1 MATILDIDLTNSPFN
16 SYDFFSNKKIAAGTV
31 ETEDMK
37 KGQHK
42 TTVEMVDINAYDYGI
57 IDVGMVQFDDTLPY
71 TKKVETAQL
80 RIEYYK
86 TELEDAKSWVDAL
99 QSEINKVNSE
109 LAEYK
114 DQYEEAKKQDPHSD
128 LTKNLKQIIKNCKED
143 LNDLNTD
150 YSKYKKITQTHPKLI
165 KAYTKFLNDLIKYGG
180 KKTITRIEEFGSTE
194 EAEQVDLDNLDINQ
208 APGMAISGA
217 ITEAVTQYLEVT
229 IQSLIAGGASNLM
242 NNLGINQETLGIAKS
257 ILNLMDS
264 ALFNITGIIKMF
276 PKNIQMLPSAK
287 VAIGSICTSLKDI
300 YIAIYNDLENE
311 YYETINDAITN
322 LPSMQEVLKDALN
335 LLMNTIWIMIN
346 EQCIKY
352 TGHTLPELYYMC
364 SDYIHKY
371 KAWKEA
377 RKEKK
382 RRKKEKKEQEKR
394 EKEKE
399 KETGI
404 QHSSGNTVST
414 KINVD
419 IDPDIIKQSLMDELA
434 RASDLIYNSFI
445 IIQIKDSIDEIKMLI
460 SQFNNVDLDV
470 LSEGIDSFEDFMNM
484 LIEMGID
491 SDGAVIS
498 LEKAIQDGINQFS
511 GNLTSLQNQIKE
523 QAISS
528 GLNIASDIVSNT
540 KISKEIK
547 TEHLYDFTNDLN
559 TFTMTLNIYADPTTK
574 KAKKQLTKVLSN
586 AHQKDGTKIFD
597 SSSVLSIINAIDEGY
612 VMRKDQTIELLE
624 FTFKIHFELE
634 GFNKTL
640 SEQINAIDEANRI
653 AQDAA
658 KKKEAD
664 EAISKFELGIVEE
677 EYTGDPTKATKR
689 PTFQLVH
696 ELFSILKE
704 IFPQL
709 KVILKLI
716 RNYKINKAKVEANA
730 SGNLLG
736 MVKVIA
742 AINKLFKKA
751 HKSKT
756 NFYTVRS
763 LKLYDYIT
771 NSITSIGTNVEIN
784 IGIPDTRKL
793 YLYLK
798 NAKSNYEIIK
808 QDLPTILYIDQDA
821 ITEQRNVMKKDLDKA
836 GNYFNDASLFVQYP
850 DSKYQDGTLLGLDKV
865 EDADTEIY
873 YSDSSLPLYGSQ
885 ILRCYGKDYDLYT

>member
-1 MATILDIDLTNSPFN
+1 MATILDIDLTNSPGN
-16 SYDFFSNKKIAAGTV
+16 SYDFFSNKKMSAGTV

-57 IDVGMVQFDDTLPY
+57 IDVGIVQFDDTLPY

-86 TELEDAKSWVDAL
+86 TELKDAESWVKAL
-99 QSEINKVNSE
+99 QTEINKVNSE
-109 LAEYK
+109 LTEYQ
-114 DQYEEAKKQDPHSD
+114 DQYEEAKKQDPHSA
-128 LTKNLKQIIKNCKED
+128 LTTNLKQIVKNYKEQ
-143 LNDLNTD
+143 LNDLNTEF
-150 YSKYKKITQTHPKLI
+150 SKYKKITQTHPKLI
-165 KAYTKFLNDLIKYGG
+165 KAYTNFYNDLTKYGE
-180 KKTITRIEEFGSTE
+180 KKAITKVDEFGNVE

-217 ITEAVTQYLEVT
+217 ITDAVTQYLEVT

-242 NNLGINQETLGIAKS
+242 NNLGINQETLGMAQS

-264 ALFNITGIIKMF
+264 TLFNITGIIKMF
-276 PKNIQMLPSAK
+276 PKNIQMVPSAK
-287 VAIGSICTSLKDI
+287 IAMGSICTSLKDMYQAI
-300 YIAIYNDLENE
+300 YIDLENQ

-322 LPSMQEVLKDALN
+322 LPSMQEALKDAQV

-352 TGHTLPELYYMC
+352 TGYTLPELYYMC

-377 RKEKK
+377 RKEQK
-382 RRKKEKKEQEKR
+382 RRKKEQEEQ
-394 EKEKE
+394 E

-404 QHSSGNTVST
+404 QHSSGGTISS

-419 IDPDIIKQSLMDELA
+419 VDPDIIKQSLMDELS

-470 LSEGIDSFEDFMNM
+470 LTDGIDSFEDFMDM
-484 LIEMGID
+484 LVEMGLD

-511 GNLTSLQNQIKE
+511 GNLASLQNQME
-523 QAISS
+523 AQAISS
-528 GLNIASDIVSNT
+528 GLHIAAGIASNTTVST
-540 KISKEIK
+540 EIK
-547 TEHLYDFTNDLN
+547 AEHLYDFTNDLN

-597 SSSVLSIINAIDEGY
+597 ASSVLSIINAIDEGY

-624 FTFKIHFELE
+624 FTFKIHFELD

-640 SEQINAIDEANRI
+640 NEQINAIDEANRI
-653 AQDAA
+653 AQEAA
-658 KKKEAD
+658 KKKVVD
-664 EAISKFELGIVEE
+664 DTISKFELGIVEE

-736 MVKVIA
+736 MIKVIA

-808 QDLPTILYIDQDA
+808 QDLSTILYIDQDA
-821 ITEQRNVMKKDLDKA
+821 IAEQRNVMKKDLDKA
-836 GNYFNDASLFVQYP
+836 GNYFDDASLFVQYP
-850 DSKYQDGTLLGLDKV
+850 DSKYPDGTLLGLDKV
-865 EDADTEIY
+865 EDANTEIY

>member
-1 MATILDIDLTNSPFN
+1 MATILDIDLTNSPGN
-16 SYDFFSNKKIAAGTV
+16 SYDFFSNKKMSAGTV

-57 IDVGMVQFDDTLPY
+57 IDVGIVQFDDTLPY
-71 TKKVETAQL
+71 SKKVETAQL

-86 TELEDAKSWVDAL
+86 TELKDAESWVNAL
-99 QSEINKVNSE
+99 QTEINKVNSE
-109 LAEYK
+109 LTEYQ
-114 DQYEEAKKQDPHSD
+114 DQYEEAKKQDPHSA
-128 LTKNLKQIIKNCKED
+128 LTTNLKQIVKNYKEQ
-143 LNDLNTD
+143 LNDLNTEF
-150 YSKYKKITQTHPKLI
+150 SKYKKITQTHPKLI
-165 KAYTKFLNDLIKYGG
+165 KAYTNFYNDLTKYGE
-180 KKTITRIEEFGSTE
+180 KKAITRVDEFGNVE
-194 EAEQVDLDNLDINQ
+194 EAEKVDLDNLDINQ
-208 APGMAISGA
+208 APGMEISGA
-217 ITEAVTQYLEVT
+217 ITDAVTQYLEVT

-242 NNLGINQETLGIAKS
+242 NNLGINQETLGMAQS

-264 ALFNITGIIKMF
+264 TLFNITGIIKMF

-287 VAIGSICTSLKDI
+287 IAIGSICTSLKDM

-322 LPSMQEVLKDALN
+322 LPSIQEVLKDAQE
-335 LLMNTIWIMIN
+335 LLMNTIWVMIN

-352 TGHTLPELYYMC
+352 TGYTLPELYYMC

-377 RKEKK
+377 RKEQK
-382 RRKKEKKEQEKR
+382 RRKKEQEEQ
-394 EKEKE
+394 E

-404 QHSSGNTVST
+404 QHSSGGTVSS

-419 IDPDIIKQSLMDELA
+419 VDPDIIKQSLMDELS

-470 LSEGIDSFEDFMNM
+470 LTDGIDSFEDFMDM
-484 LIEMGID
+484 LVEMGLD

-511 GNLTSLQNQIKE
+511 GNLTSLQNQIE
-523 QAISS
+523 AQAISS
-528 GLNIASDIVSNT
+528 GLHIAADVVSNT
-540 KISKEIK
+540 TVSTEIK
-547 TEHLYDFTNDLN
+547 AEHLYDFTNDLN

-624 FTFKIHFELE
+624 FTFKIHFELD

-640 SEQINAIDEANRI
+640 NEQINAIDEANRI
-653 AQDAA
+653 AQETA
-658 KKKEAD
+658 KKKEAE

-736 MVKVIA
+736 MIKVIA

-808 QDLPTILYIDQDA
+808 QGLPTILYIDQDA
-821 ITEQRNVMKKDLDKA
+821 ITEQRNAMKKDLDKA
-836 GNYFNDASLFVQYP
+836 GNYFDDASLFVQYP
-850 DSKYQDGTLLGLDKV
+850 DPKYQDGTLLGLDKV

>member
-1 MATILDIDLTNSPFN
+1 MATILDIDLTNSPSN
-16 SYDFFSNKKIAAGTV
+16 SYDFLSNKKMSAGTI

-57 IDVGMVQFDDTLPY
+57 IDVGIVQFDDTLPY
-71 TKKVETAQL
+71 SKKVETAKL

-86 TELEDAKSWVDAL
+86 TELKDAESWVNAL
-99 QSEINKVNSE
+99 QTEINKVNSE
-109 LAEYK
+109 LTEYQ
-114 DQYEEAKKQDPHSD
+114 DQYEEAKKQDPHSA
-128 LTKNLKQIIKNCKED
+128 LTTNLKQIVNNYKEQ
-143 LNDLNTD
+143 LNDLNTEF
-150 YSKYKKITQTHPKLI
+150 SKYKKITQTHPKLI
-165 KAYTKFLNDLIKYGG
+165 KAYTNFYNDLTKYGE
-180 KKTITRIEEFGSTE
+180 KKAITRVDEFGNVE
-194 EAEQVDLDNLDINQ
+194 EAEKVDLDNLDINQ
-208 APGMAISGA
+208 APGMEISGA
-217 ITEAVTQYLEVT
+217 ITDAVTQYLEVT

-242 NNLGINQETLGIAKS
+242 NNLGINQETLGMAQS

-264 ALFNITGIIKMF
+264 TLFNITGIIKMF

-287 VAIGSICTSLKDI
+287 IAIGSICTSLKDM

-322 LPSMQEVLKDALN
+322 LPSSQEVLKDAQE
-335 LLMNTIWIMIN
+335 LLMNTIWVMIN

-352 TGHTLPELYYMC
+352 TGYTLPELYYMC

-377 RKEKK
+377 RKEQK
-382 RRKKEKKEQEKR
+382 RRKKEQEEQ
-394 EKEKE
+394 E

-404 QHSSGNTVST
+404 QHSSGGTVST

-419 IDPDIIKQSLMDELA
+419 VDPDIIKQSLMDELS

-470 LSEGIDSFEDFMNM
+470 LTDGIDSFEDFMDM
-484 LIEMGID
+484 LVEMGLD

-511 GNLTSLQNQIKE
+511 GNLTSLQNQIE
-523 QAISS
+523 AQAISS
-528 GLNIASDIVSNT
+528 GLHIAADVVSNT
-540 KISKEIK
+540 TVSTERKV
-547 TEHLYDFTNDLN
+547 EHLYDFTNDLN

-612 VMRKDQTIELLE
+612 LMRKDQTIELLE
-624 FTFKIHFELE
+624 FTFKIHFELD

-640 SEQINAIDEANRI
+640 NEQINAIDEANRI
-653 AQDAA
+653 AQETA
-658 KKKEAD
+658 KKKEAE

-696 ELFSILKE
+696 ELFSILKD

-736 MVKVIA
+736 MIRVIA

-784 IGIPDTRKL
+784 IDIPDTRKL

-821 ITEQRNVMKKDLDKA
+821 ITEQRNAMKKDLDKA
-836 GNYFNDASLFVQYP
+836 GNYFDDASLFVQYP
-850 DSKYQDGTLLGLDKV
+850 DPKYQDGTLLGLDKV

>member
-57 IDVGMVQFDDTLPY
+57 IDVGIVQFDDTLPY
-71 TKKVETAQL
+71 SKKVETSKL

-86 TELEDAKSWVDAL
+86 TELKDAESWVNAL
-99 QSEINKVNSE
+99 QTEINKVNSE
-109 LAEYK
+109 LTEYQ

-165 KAYTKFLNDLIKYGG
+165 KAYTNFYNDLTKYGE
-180 KKTITRIEEFGSTE
+180 KKAITRVDEFGNVE
-194 EAEQVDLDNLDINQ
+194 EAEKVDLDNLDINQ
-208 APGMAISGA
+208 APGMEISGA
-217 ITEAVTQYLEVT
+217 ITDAVTQYLEVT

-242 NNLGINQETLGIAKS
+242 NNLGINQETLGMAQS

-264 ALFNITGIIKMF
+264 TLFNITGIIKMF

-287 VAIGSICTSLKDI
+287 IAIGSICTSLKDM

-322 LPSMQEVLKDALN
+322 LPSIQEVLKDAQE
-335 LLMNTIWIMIN
+335 LLMNTIWVMIN

-352 TGHTLPELYYMC
+352 TGYTLPELYYMC

-377 RKEKK
+377 RKEQK
-382 RRKKEKKEQEKR
+382 RRKKEQEEQ
-394 EKEKE
+394 E

-404 QHSSGNTVST
+404 QHSSGGTVSS

-419 IDPDIIKQSLMDELA
+419 VDPDIIKQSLMDELS

-470 LSEGIDSFEDFMNM
+470 LTDGIDSFEDFMDM
-484 LIEMGID
+484 LVEMGLD

-511 GNLTSLQNQIKE
+511 GNLTSLQNQIE
-523 QAISS
+523 AQAIAS
-528 GLNIASDIVSNT
+528 GLHIAADVVSNT
-540 KISKEIK
+540 TVSTERKA
-547 TEHLYDFTNDLN
+547 EHLYDFTNDLN

-624 FTFKIHFELE
+624 FTFKIHFELD

-640 SEQINAIDEANRI
+640 NEQINAIDEANRI
-653 AQDAA
+653 AQETA
-658 KKKEAD
+658 KKKEAE

-736 MVKVIA
+736 MIKVIA

-821 ITEQRNVMKKDLDKA
+821 ITEQRNAMKKDLDKA
-836 GNYFNDASLFVQYP
+836 GNYFDDASLFVQYP

>member
-1 MATILDIDLTNSPFN
+1 MATILDIDLTNSPSN
-16 SYDFFSNKKIAAGTV
+16 SYDFLSNKKMSAGTI

-57 IDVGMVQFDDTLPY
+57 IDVGIVQFDDTLPY
-71 TKKVETAQL
+71 SKKVETAKL

-86 TELEDAKSWVDAL
+86 TELKDAESWVNAL
-99 QSEINKVNSE
+99 QAEINKINSE
-109 LAEYK
+109 LTEYQ
-114 DQYEEAKKQDPHSD
+114 DQYEEAKKQDPHSA
-128 LTKNLKQIIKNCKED
+128 LMTNLKQIVNNYKEQ
-143 LNDLNTD
+143 LNDLNTEF
-150 YSKYKKITQTHPKLI
+150 SKYKKITQTHPKLI
-165 KAYTKFLNDLIKYGG
+165 KAYTNFYNDLTKYGE
-180 KKTITRIEEFGSTE
+180 KKAITRVDEFGNVE
-194 EAEQVDLDNLDINQ
+194 EAEKVDLDNLDINQ
-208 APGMAISGA
+208 APGMEISGA
-217 ITEAVTQYLEVT
+217 ITDAVTQYLEVT

-242 NNLGINQETLGIAKS
+242 NNLGINQETLGMAQS

-264 ALFNITGIIKMF
+264 TLFNITGIIKMF

-287 VAIGSICTSLKDI
+287 IAIGSICTSLKDM

-322 LPSMQEVLKDALN
+322 LPSSQEVLKDAQE
-335 LLMNTIWIMIN
+335 LLMNTIWVMIN

-352 TGHTLPELYYMC
+352 TGYTLPELYYMC

-382 RRKKEKKEQEKR
+382 RRKKEQEEQ
-394 EKEKE
+394 E

-404 QHSSGNTVST
+404 QHSSGGTVST

-419 IDPDIIKQSLMDELA
+419 VDPDIIKQSLMDELS

-470 LSEGIDSFEDFMNM
+470 LTDGIDSFEDFMNM
-484 LIEMGID
+484 LVEMGLD

-511 GNLTSLQNQIKE
+511 GNLTSLQNQIE
-523 QAISS
+523 AQAISS
-528 GLNIASDIVSNT
+528 GLHIAADVMSNT
-540 KISKEIK
+540 TVSTERKV
-547 TEHLYDFTNDLN
+547 EHLYDFTNDLN

-624 FTFKIHFELE
+624 FTFKIHFELD

-640 SEQINAIDEANRI
+640 NEQINAIDEANRI
-653 AQDAA
+653 AQETA
-658 KKKEAD
+658 KKKEVE

-736 MVKVIA
+736 MIRVIA

-784 IGIPDTRKL
+784 IDIPDTRKL

-808 QDLPTILYIDQDA
+808 QGLPTILYIDQDA
-821 ITEQRNVMKKDLDKA
+821 ITEQRNAMKKDLDKA
-836 GNYFNDASLFVQYP
+836 GNYFDDASLFVQYP
-850 DSKYQDGTLLGLDKV
+850 DPKYQDGTLLGLDKV

>member
-1 MATILDIDLTNSPFN
+1 MATILDIDLTNSPGN
-16 SYDFFSNKKIAAGTV
+16 SYDFFSNKKMSAGTV

-57 IDVGMVQFDDTLPY
+57 IDVGIVQFDDTLPY
-71 TKKVETAQL
+71 SKKVETSKL

-86 TELEDAKSWVDAL
+86 TELKDAESWVNAL
-99 QSEINKVNSE
+99 QTEINKVNSE
-109 LAEYK
+109 LTEYQ
-114 DQYEEAKKQDPHSD
+114 DQYEEAKKQDPHSA
-128 LTKNLKQIIKNCKED
+128 LTTNLKQIVKNYKEQ
-143 LNDLNTD
+143 LNDLNTEF
-150 YSKYKKITQTHPKLI
+150 SKYKKITQTHPKLI
-165 KAYTKFLNDLIKYGG
+165 KAYTNFYNDLTKYGE
-180 KKTITRIEEFGSTE
+180 KKAITRVDEFGNVE
-194 EAEQVDLDNLDINQ
+194 EAEKVDLDNLDINQ
-208 APGMAISGA
+208 APGMEISGA
-217 ITEAVTQYLEVT
+217 ITDAVTQYLEVT

-242 NNLGINQETLGIAKS
+242 NNLGINQETLGMAQS

-264 ALFNITGIIKMF
+264 TLFNITGIIKMF

-287 VAIGSICTSLKDI
+287 IAIGSICTSLKDM

-322 LPSMQEVLKDALN
+322 LPSIQEVLKDAQE
-335 LLMNTIWIMIN
+335 LLMNTIWVMIN

-352 TGHTLPELYYMC
+352 TGYTLPELYYMC

-377 RKEKK
+377 RKEQK
-382 RRKKEKKEQEKR
+382 RRKKEQEEQ
-394 EKEKE
+394 E

-404 QHSSGNTVST
+404 QHSSGGTVSS

-419 IDPDIIKQSLMDELA
+419 VDPDIIKQSLMDELS

-470 LSEGIDSFEDFMNM
+470 LTDGIDSFEDFMDM
-484 LIEMGID
+484 LVEMGLD

-511 GNLTSLQNQIKE
+511 GNLTSLQNQIE
-523 QAISS
+523 AQAISS
-528 GLNIASDIVSNT
+528 GLHIAADVVSNT
-540 KISKEIK
+540 AVSTEIK
-547 TEHLYDFTNDLN
+547 AEHLYDFTNDLN

-624 FTFKIHFELE
+624 FTFKIHFELD

-640 SEQINAIDEANRI
+640 NEQINAIDEANRI
-653 AQDAA
+653 AQETA
-658 KKKEAD
+658 KKKEAE

-736 MVKVIA
+736 MIKVIA

-808 QDLPTILYIDQDA
+808 QGLPTILYIDQEA
-821 ITEQRNVMKKDLDKA
+821 ITEQRNAMKKDLDKA
-836 GNYFNDASLFVQYP
+836 GNYFDDASLFVQYP

>member
-1 MATILDIDLTNSPFN
+1 MATILDIDLTNSPGN
-16 SYDFFSNKKIAAGTV
+16 SYDFFSNKKMSAGTV

-57 IDVGMVQFDDTLPY
+57 IDVGIVQFDDTLPY
-71 TKKVETAQL
+71 SKKVETSKL

-86 TELEDAKSWVDAL
+86 TELKDAESWVNAL
-99 QSEINKVNSE
+99 QTEINKVNSE
-109 LAEYK
+109 LTEYQ
-114 DQYEEAKKQDPHSD
+114 DQYEEAKKQDPHSA
-128 LTKNLKQIIKNCKED
+128 LTTNLKQIVKNYKEQ
-143 LNDLNTD
+143 LNDLNTEF
-150 YSKYKKITQTHPKLI
+150 SKYKKITQTHPKLI
-165 KAYTKFLNDLIKYGG
+165 KAYTNFYNDLTKYGE
-180 KKTITRIEEFGSTE
+180 KKAITRVDEFGNVE

-208 APGMAISGA
+208 APGMEISGA
-217 ITEAVTQYLEVT
+217 ITDAVTQYLEVT

-242 NNLGINQETLGIAKS
+242 NNLGINQETLGMAQS

-264 ALFNITGIIKMF
+264 TLFNITGIIKMF

-287 VAIGSICTSLKDI
+287 IAIGSICTSLKDM

-322 LPSMQEVLKDALN
+322 LPSIQEVLKDAQE
-335 LLMNTIWIMIN
+335 LLMNTIWVMIN

-352 TGHTLPELYYMC
+352 TGYTLPELYYMC

-377 RKEKK
+377 RKEQK
-382 RRKKEKKEQEKR
+382 RRKKEQEEQ
-394 EKEKE
+394 E

-404 QHSSGNTVST
+404 QHSSGGTVST

-419 IDPDIIKQSLMDELA
+419 VDPDIIKQSLMDELS

-470 LSEGIDSFEDFMNM
+470 LTDGIDSFEDFMDM
-484 LIEMGID
+484 LVEMGLD

-511 GNLTSLQNQIKE
+511 GNLTSLQKQIE
-523 QAISS
+523 AQAISS
-528 GLNIASDIVSNT
+528 GLHIAADVVSNT
-540 KISKEIK
+540 AVSTEIK
-547 TEHLYDFTNDLN
+547 AEHLYDFTNDLN

-624 FTFKIHFELE
+624 FTFKIHFELD

-653 AQDAA
+653 AQETA
-658 KKKEAD
+658 KKKEAE

-736 MVKVIA
+736 MIKVIA

-821 ITEQRNVMKKDLDKA
+821 ITEQRNAMKKDLDKA
-836 GNYFNDASLFVQYP
+836 GNYFDDASLFVQYP

>member
-1 MATILDIDLTNSPFN
+1 MATILDIDLTNSPGN
-16 SYDFFSNKKIAAGTV
+16 SYDFFSNKKMSAGTV

-57 IDVGMVQFDDTLPY
+57 IDVGIVQFDDTLPY
-71 TKKVETAQL
+71 SKKVETSKL

-86 TELEDAKSWVDAL
+86 TELKDAESWVNAL
-99 QSEINKVNSE
+99 QTEINKVNSE
-109 LAEYK
+109 LTEYQ

-165 KAYTKFLNDLIKYGG
+165 KAYTNFYNDLTKYGE
-180 KKTITRIEEFGSTE
+180 KKAITRVDEFGNVE
-194 EAEQVDLDNLDINQ
+194 EAEKVDLDNLDINQ
-208 APGMAISGA
+208 APGMEISGA
-217 ITEAVTQYLEVT
+217 ITDAVTQYLEVT

-242 NNLGINQETLGIAKS
+242 NNLGINQETLGMAQS

-264 ALFNITGIIKMF
+264 TLFNITGIIKMF

-287 VAIGSICTSLKDI
+287 IAIGSICTSLKDM

-322 LPSMQEVLKDALN
+322 LPSIQEVLKDAQE
-335 LLMNTIWIMIN
+335 LLMNTIWVMIN

-352 TGHTLPELYYMC
+352 TGYTLPELYYMC

-377 RKEKK
+377 RKEQK
-382 RRKKEKKEQEKR
+382 RRKKEQEEQ
-394 EKEKE
+394 E

-404 QHSSGNTVST
+404 QHSSGGTVSS

-419 IDPDIIKQSLMDELA
+419 VDPDIIKQSLMDELS

-470 LSEGIDSFEDFMNM
+470 LTDGIDSFEDFMDM
-484 LIEMGID
+484 LVEMGLD

-511 GNLTSLQNQIKE
+511 GNLTSLQNQIE
-523 QAISS
+523 AQAISS
-528 GLNIASDIVSNT
+528 GLHIATDIVSNT
-540 KISKEIK
+540 TVSTEIK
-547 TEHLYDFTNDLN
+547 AEHLYDFTNDLN

-624 FTFKIHFELE
+624 FTFKIHFELD

-640 SEQINAIDEANRI
+640 NEQINAIDEANRI
-653 AQDAA
+653 AQETA
-658 KKKEAD
+658 KKKEAE

-736 MVKVIA
+736 MIKVIA

-821 ITEQRNVMKKDLDKA
+821 ITEQRNAMKKDLDKA
-836 GNYFNDASLFVQYP
+836 GNYFDDASLFVQYP
-850 DSKYQDGTLLGLDKV
+850 DPKYQDGTLLGLDKV

>member
-1 MATILDIDLTNSPFN
+1 MATILDIDLTNSPGN
-16 SYDFFSNKKIAAGTV
+16 SYDFFSNKKMSAGTV

-57 IDVGMVQFDDTLPY
+57 IDVGIVQFDDTLPY
-71 TKKVETAQL
+71 SKKVETAKL

-86 TELEDAKSWVDAL
+86 TELKDAESWVNAL
-99 QSEINKVNSE
+99 QTEINKVNSE
-109 LAEYK
+109 LTEYQ
-114 DQYEEAKKQDPHSD
+114 DQYEEAKKQDPHSA
-128 LTKNLKQIIKNCKED
+128 LTTNLKQIVKNYKEQ
-143 LNDLNTD
+143 LNDLNTEF
-150 YSKYKKITQTHPKLI
+150 SKYKKITQTHPKLI
-165 KAYTKFLNDLIKYGG
+165 KAYTNFYNDLTKYGE
-180 KKTITRIEEFGSTE
+180 KKAITKVDEFGNVE

-208 APGMAISGA
+208 APGMEISGA
-217 ITEAVTQYLEVT
+217 ITDAVTQYLEVT

-242 NNLGINQETLGIAKS
+242 NNLGINQETLGMAQS

-264 ALFNITGIIKMF
+264 TLFNITGIIKMF

-287 VAIGSICTSLKDI
+287 IAIGSICTSLKDM

-322 LPSMQEVLKDALN
+322 LPSIQEVLKDAQE
-335 LLMNTIWIMIN
+335 LLMNTIWVMIN

-352 TGHTLPELYYMC
+352 TGYTLPELYYMC

-377 RKEKK
+377 RKEQK
-382 RRKKEKKEQEKR
+382 RRKKEQEEQ
-394 EKEKE
+394 E

-404 QHSSGNTVST
+404 QHSSGGTVSS

-419 IDPDIIKQSLMDELA
+419 VDPDIIKQSLMDELS

-470 LSEGIDSFEDFMNM
+470 LTDGIDSFEDFMDM
-484 LIEMGID
+484 LVEMGLD

-511 GNLTSLQNQIKE
+511 ENLTSLQNQIE
-523 QAISS
+523 AQAISS
-528 GLNIASDIVSNT
+528 GLHIAADVVSNT
-540 KISKEIK
+540 TVSTEIK
-547 TEHLYDFTNDLN
+547 AEHLYDFTNDLN

-624 FTFKIHFELE
+624 FTFKIHFELD

-653 AQDAA
+653 AQETA
-658 KKKEAD
+658 KKKEAE

-736 MVKVIA
+736 MIKVIA

-821 ITEQRNVMKKDLDKA
+821 ITEQRNAMKKDLDKA
-836 GNYFNDASLFVQYP
+836 GNYFDDASLFVQYP

>member
-1 MATILDIDLTNSPFN
+1 MATILDIDLTNSPGN
-16 SYDFFSNKKIAAGTV
+16 SYNFFSNKKMSAGTV

-57 IDVGMVQFDDTLPY
+57 IDVGIVQFDDTLPY
-71 TKKVETAQL
+71 SKKVETAKL

-86 TELEDAKSWVDAL
+86 TELKNAESWVNAL
-99 QSEINKVNSE
+99 QTEINKVNSE
-109 LAEYK
+109 LTEYQ
-114 DQYEEAKKQDPHSD
+114 DQYEEAKKQDPHSA
-128 LTKNLKQIIKNCKED
+128 LTTNLKQIVKNYKEQ
-143 LNDLNTD
+143 LNDLNIEF
-150 YSKYKKITQTHPKLI
+150 SKYKKITQTHPKLI
-165 KAYTKFLNDLIKYGG
+165 KAYTNFYNDLTKYGE
-180 KKTITRIEEFGSTE
+180 KKAITKVDEFGNVE

-208 APGMAISGA
+208 APGMEISGA
-217 ITEAVTQYLEVT
+217 ITDAVTQYLEVT

-242 NNLGINQETLGIAKS
+242 NNLGINQETLGIAQS

-264 ALFNITGIIKMF
+264 TLFNITSIIKMF

-287 VAIGSICTSLKDI
+287 IAIGSICTSLKDM

-322 LPSMQEVLKDALN
+322 LPSIQEVLKDAQE
-335 LLMNTIWIMIN
+335 LLMNTIWVMIN

-352 TGHTLPELYYMC
+352 TGYTLPELYYMC

-377 RKEKK
+377 RKEQK
-382 RRKKEKKEQEKR
+382 RRKKEQEEQ
-394 EKEKE
+394 E

-404 QHSSGNTVST
+404 QHSSGGTVST

-419 IDPDIIKQSLMDELA
+419 VDPDIIKQSLMDELS

-470 LSEGIDSFEDFMNM
+470 LTDGIDSFEDFMDM
-484 LIEMGID
+484 LVEMGLD

-511 GNLTSLQNQIKE
+511 GNLTSLQNQIE
-523 QAISS
+523 AQAISS
-528 GLNIASDIVSNT
+528 GLHIAADVVSNT
-540 KISKEIK
+540 AVSTEIK
-547 TEHLYDFTNDLN
+547 AEHLYDFTNDLN

-624 FTFKIHFELE
+624 FTFKIHFELD

-653 AQDAA
+653 AQETA
-658 KKKEAD
+658 KKKEAE

-736 MVKVIA
+736 MIKVIA

-821 ITEQRNVMKKDLDKA
+821 ITEQRNAMKKDLDKA
-836 GNYFNDASLFVQYP
+836 GNYFDDASLFVQYP

>member
-1 MATILDIDLTNSPFN
+1 MATILDIDLTNSPGN
-16 SYDFFSNKKIAAGTV
+16 SYDFFSNKKMSAGTV

-57 IDVGMVQFDDTLPY
+57 IDVGIVQFDDTLPY
-71 TKKVETAQL
+71 SKKVETAQL

-86 TELEDAKSWVDAL
+86 TELKDAESWVNAL
-99 QSEINKVNSE
+99 QTEINKVNSE
-109 LAEYK
+109 LTEYQ
-114 DQYEEAKKQDPHSD
+114 DQYEEAKKQDPHSA
-128 LTKNLKQIIKNCKED
+128 LTTNLKQIVKNYKEQ
-143 LNDLNTD
+143 LNDLNTEF
-150 YSKYKKITQTHPKLI
+150 SKYKKITQTHPKLI
-165 KAYTKFLNDLIKYGG
+165 KAYTNFYNDLTKYGE
-180 KKTITRIEEFGSTE
+180 KKAITRVDEFGNVE
-194 EAEQVDLDNLDINQ
+194 EAEKVDLDNLDINQ
-208 APGMAISGA
+208 APGMEISGA
-217 ITEAVTQYLEVT
+217 ITDAVTQYLEVT

-287 VAIGSICTSLKDI
+287 IAIGSICTSLKDM

-322 LPSMQEVLKDALN
+322 LPSIQEVLKDAQE
-335 LLMNTIWIMIN
+335 LLMNTIWVMIN

-352 TGHTLPELYYMC
+352 TGYTLPELYYMC

-377 RKEKK
+377 RKEQK
-382 RRKKEKKEQEKR
+382 RRKKEQEEQ
-394 EKEKE
+394 E

-404 QHSSGNTVST
+404 QHSSGGTVSS

-419 IDPDIIKQSLMDELA
+419 VDPDIIKQSLMDELS

-470 LSEGIDSFEDFMNM
+470 LTDGIDSFEDFMDM
-484 LIEMGID
+484 LVEMGLD

-511 GNLTSLQNQIKE
+511 GNLTSLQNQIE
-523 QAISS
+523 AQAISS
-528 GLNIASDIVSNT
+528 GLHIAADVVSNT
-540 KISKEIK
+540 TVSTEIK
-547 TEHLYDFTNDLN
+547 AEHLYDFTNDLN

-624 FTFKIHFELE
+624 FTFKIHFELD

-640 SEQINAIDEANRI
+640 NEQINAIDEANRI
-653 AQDAA
+653 AQETA
-658 KKKEAD
+658 KKKEAE

-736 MVKVIA
+736 MIKVIA

-808 QDLPTILYIDQDA
+808 QGLPTILYIDQDA
-821 ITEQRNVMKKDLDKA
+821 ITEQRNAMKKDLDKA
-836 GNYFNDASLFVQYP
+836 GNYFDDASLFVQYP

>member
-1 MATILDIDLTNSPFN
+1 MATILDIDLTNSPGN
-16 SYDFFSNKKIAAGTV
+16 SYDFFSNKKMSAGTV

-57 IDVGMVQFDDTLPY
+57 IDVGIVQFDDTLPY
-71 TKKVETAQL
+71 AKKVETAQL

-86 TELEDAKSWVDAL
+86 TELKDAESWVNAL
-99 QSEINKVNSE
+99 QTEINKVNSE
-109 LAEYK
+109 LTEYQ
-114 DQYEEAKKQDPHSD
+114 DQYEEAKKQDPHSA
-128 LTKNLKQIIKNCKED
+128 LTTNLKQIVKNYKEQ
-143 LNDLNTD
+143 LNDLNAEF
-150 YSKYKKITQTHPKLI
+150 SKYKKITQTHPKLI
-165 KAYTKFLNDLIKYGG
+165 KAYTNFYNDLTKYGE
-180 KKTITRIEEFGSTE
+180 KKAITKVDEFGNVE

-208 APGMAISGA
+208 APGMEISGA
-217 ITEAVTQYLEVT
+217 ITDAVTQYLEVT

-242 NNLGINQETLGIAKS
+242 NNLGINQETLGMAQS

-264 ALFNITGIIKMF
+264 TLFNITGIIKMF

-287 VAIGSICTSLKDI
+287 IAIGSICTSLKDM

-322 LPSMQEVLKDALN
+322 LPSMQEVLKDAQE
-335 LLMNTIWIMIN
+335 LLMNTIWVMIN

-352 TGHTLPELYYMC
+352 TGYTLPELYYMC

-377 RKEKK
+377 RKEQK
-382 RRKKEKKEQEKR
+382 RRKKEQEEQ
-394 EKEKE
+394 E

-404 QHSSGNTVST
+404 QHSSGGTVSS

-419 IDPDIIKQSLMDELA
+419 VDPDIIKQSLMDELS

-470 LSEGIDSFEDFMNM
+470 LSDGIDSFEDFMDM
-484 LIEMGID
+484 LVEMGLD

-511 GNLTSLQNQIKE
+511 GNLTSLQNQIE
-523 QAISS
+523 AQAISS
-528 GLNIASDIVSNT
+528 GLHIAADVVSNT
-540 KISKEIK
+540 TVSTEIK
-547 TEHLYDFTNDLN
+547 AEHLYDFTNDLN
-559 TFTMTLNIYADPTTK
+559 TFTMTLNIYADPTIK

-624 FTFKIHFELE
+624 FTFKIHFELD

-640 SEQINAIDEANRI
+640 NEQINAIDEANRI
-653 AQDAA
+653 AQETA
-658 KKKEAD
+658 KKKEAE

-736 MVKVIA
+736 MIKVIA

-784 IGIPDTRKL
+784 ISIPDTRKL

-798 NAKSNYEIIK
+798 NTKSNYEIIK
-808 QDLPTILYIDQDA
+808 QNLPTILYIDQDA
-821 ITEQRNVMKKDLDKA
+821 ITEQRNAMKKDLDKA
-836 GNYFNDASLFVQYP
+836 GNYFDDASLFVQYP

>member
-1 MATILDIDLTNSPFN
+1 MATILDIDLTNSPGN
-16 SYDFFSNKKIAAGTV
+16 SYDFFSNKKMSAGTV

-57 IDVGMVQFDDTLPY
+57 IDVGIVQFDDTLPY
-71 TKKVETAQL
+71 SKKVETSKL

-86 TELEDAKSWVDAL
+86 TELKDAESWVNAL
-99 QSEINKVNSE
+99 QTEINKVNSE
-109 LAEYK
+109 LTEYQ
-114 DQYEEAKKQDPHSD
+114 DQYEEAKKQDPHSA
-128 LTKNLKQIIKNCKED
+128 LTTNLKQIVKNYKEQ
-143 LNDLNTD
+143 LNDLNTEF
-150 YSKYKKITQTHPKLI
+150 SKYKKITQTHPKLI
-165 KAYTKFLNDLIKYGG
+165 KAYTNFYNDLTKYGE
-180 KKTITRIEEFGSTE
+180 KKAITRVDEFGNVE
-194 EAEQVDLDNLDINQ
+194 EAEKVDLDNLDINQ
-208 APGMAISGA
+208 APGMEISGA
-217 ITEAVTQYLEVT
+217 ITDAVTQYLEVT

-242 NNLGINQETLGIAKS
+242 NNLGINQETLGMAQS

-264 ALFNITGIIKMF
+264 TLFNITGIIKMF

-287 VAIGSICTSLKDI
+287 IAIGSICTSLKDM

-322 LPSMQEVLKDALN
+322 LPSIQEVLKDAQE
-335 LLMNTIWIMIN
+335 LLMNTIWVMIN

-352 TGHTLPELYYMC
+352 TGYTLPELYYMC

-377 RKEKK
+377 RKEQK
-382 RRKKEKKEQEKR
+382 RRKKEQEEQ
-394 EKEKE
+394 E

-404 QHSSGNTVST
+404 QHSSGGTVSS

-419 IDPDIIKQSLMDELA
+419 VDPDIIKQSLMDELS

-470 LSEGIDSFEDFMNM
+470 LTDGIDSFEDFMDM
-484 LIEMGID
+484 LVEMGLD

-511 GNLTSLQNQIKE
+511 GNLTSLQNQIE
-523 QAISS
+523 AQAISS
-528 GLNIASDIVSNT
+528 GLHIAADVVSNT
-540 KISKEIK
+540 AVSTEIK
-547 TEHLYDFTNDLN
+547 AEHLYDFTNDLN

-597 SSSVLSIINAIDEGY
+597 ASSVLSIINAIDEGY

-624 FTFKIHFELE
+624 FTFKIHFELD

-653 AQDAA
+653 AQETA
-658 KKKEAD
+658 KKKEAE

-736 MVKVIA
+736 MIRVIA

-821 ITEQRNVMKKDLDKA
+821 ITEQRNAMKKDLDKA
-836 GNYFNDASLFVQYP
+836 GNYFDDASLFVQYP

>member
-57 IDVGMVQFDDTLPY
+57 IDVGIVQFDDTLPY
-71 TKKVETAQL
+71 SKKVETAQL

-86 TELEDAKSWVDAL
+86 TELKDAESWVNAL
-99 QSEINKVNSE
+99 QTEINKVNSE
-109 LAEYK
+109 LTEYQ
-114 DQYEEAKKQDPHSD
+114 DQYEEAKKQDPHSA
-128 LTKNLKQIIKNCKED
+128 LTTNLKQIVKNYKEQ
-143 LNDLNTD
+143 LNDLNTEF
-150 YSKYKKITQTHPKLI
+150 SKYKKITQTHPKLI
-165 KAYTKFLNDLIKYGG
+165 KAYTNFYNDLTKYGE
-180 KKTITRIEEFGSTE
+180 KKAITRVDEFGNVE
-194 EAEQVDLDNLDINQ
+194 EAEKVDLDNLDINQ
-208 APGMAISGA
+208 APGMEISGA
-217 ITEAVTQYLEVT
+217 ITDAVTQYLEVT

-242 NNLGINQETLGIAKS
+242 NNLGINQETLGMAQS

-264 ALFNITGIIKMF
+264 TLFNITGIIKMF

-287 VAIGSICTSLKDI
+287 IAIGSICTSLKDM

-322 LPSMQEVLKDALN
+322 LPSIQEVLKDAQE
-335 LLMNTIWIMIN
+335 LLMNTIWVMIN

-352 TGHTLPELYYMC
+352 TGYTLPELYYMC

-377 RKEKK
+377 RKEQK
-382 RRKKEKKEQEKR
+382 RRKKEQEEQ
-394 EKEKE
+394 E

-404 QHSSGNTVST
+404 QHSSGGTVSS

-419 IDPDIIKQSLMDELA
+419 VDPDIIKQSLMDELS

-445 IIQIKDSIDEIKMLI
+445 ITQIKDSIDEIKMLI

-470 LSEGIDSFEDFMNM
+470 LTDGIDSFEDFMDM
-484 LIEMGID
+484 LVEMGLD

-511 GNLTSLQNQIKE
+511 GNLTSLQNQIE
-523 QAISS
+523 AQAISS
-528 GLNIASDIVSNT
+528 GLHIAADVVSNT
-540 KISKEIK
+540 AVSTEIK
-547 TEHLYDFTNDLN
+547 AEHLYDFTNDLN

-586 AHQKDGTKIFD
+586 ARQKDGTKIFD

-624 FTFKIHFELE
+624 FTFKIHFELD

-640 SEQINAIDEANRI
+640 NEQINAIDEANRI
-653 AQDAA
+653 AQETA
-658 KKKEAD
+658 KKKEAE

-736 MVKVIA
+736 MIKVIA

-821 ITEQRNVMKKDLDKA
+821 ITEQRNAMKKDLDKA
-836 GNYFNDASLFVQYP
+836 GNYFDDASLFVQYP

>member
-1 MATILDIDLTNSPFN
+1 MATILDIDLTNSPGN
-16 SYDFFSNKKIAAGTV
+16 SYDFFSNKKMSAGTV

-57 IDVGMVQFDDTLPY
+57 IDVGIVQFDDTLPY
-71 TKKVETAQL
+71 AKKVETAQL

-86 TELEDAKSWVDAL
+86 TELKDAESWVNAL
-99 QSEINKVNSE
+99 QTEINKVNSE
-109 LAEYK
+109 LTEYQ
-114 DQYEEAKKQDPHSD
+114 DQYEEAKKQDPHSA
-128 LTKNLKQIIKNCKED
+128 LTTNLKQIVKNYKEQ
-143 LNDLNTD
+143 LNDLNAEF
-150 YSKYKKITQTHPKLI
+150 SKYKKITQTHPKLI
-165 KAYTKFLNDLIKYGG
+165 KAYTNFYNDLTKYGE
-180 KKTITRIEEFGSTE
+180 KKAITKVDEFGNVE

-208 APGMAISGA
+208 APGMEISGA
-217 ITEAVTQYLEVT
+217 ITDAVTQYLEVT

-242 NNLGINQETLGIAKS
+242 NNLGINQETLGMAQS

-264 ALFNITGIIKMF
+264 TLFNITGIIKMF

-287 VAIGSICTSLKDI
+287 IAIGSICTSLKDM

-322 LPSMQEVLKDALN
+322 LPSMQEVLKDAQE
-335 LLMNTIWIMIN
+335 LLMNTIWVMIN

-352 TGHTLPELYYMC
+352 TGYTLPELYYMC

-377 RKEKK
+377 RKEQK
-382 RRKKEKKEQEKR
+382 RRKKEQEEQ
-394 EKEKE
+394 E

-404 QHSSGNTVST
+404 QHSSGGTVSS

-419 IDPDIIKQSLMDELA
+419 VDPDIIKQSLMDELS

-470 LSEGIDSFEDFMNM
+470 LSDGIDSFEDFMDM
-484 LIEMGID
+484 LVEMGLD

-511 GNLTSLQNQIKE
+511 GNLTSLQNQIE
-523 QAISS
+523 AQAISS
-528 GLNIASDIVSNT
+528 GLHIAADVVSNT
-540 KISKEIK
+540 TVSTEIK

-624 FTFKIHFELE
+624 FTFKIHFELD

-640 SEQINAIDEANRI
+640 SEQKNAIDEANRI
-653 AQDAA
+653 AQETA
-658 KKKEAD
+658 KKKEAE

-736 MVKVIA
+736 MIKVIA

-798 NAKSNYEIIK
+798 NTKSNYEIIK
-808 QDLPTILYIDQDA
+808 QNLPTILYIDQDA
-821 ITEQRNVMKKDLDKA
+821 ITEQRNAMKKDLDKA
-836 GNYFNDASLFVQYP
+836 GNYFDDASLFVQYP

>member
-1 MATILDIDLTNSPFN
+1 MATILDIDLTNSPGN
-16 SYDFFSNKKIAAGTV
+16 SYDFFSNKKMSAGTV

-57 IDVGMVQFDDTLPY
+57 IDVGIVQFDDTLPY
-71 TKKVETAQL
+71 SKKVETAQL

-86 TELEDAKSWVDAL
+86 TELKDAESWVNAL
-99 QSEINKVNSE
+99 QTEINKVNSE
-109 LAEYK
+109 LTEYQ
-114 DQYEEAKKQDPHSD
+114 DQYEEAKKQDPHSA
-128 LTKNLKQIIKNCKED
+128 LTTNLKQIVNNYKEQ
-143 LNDLNTD
+143 LNDLNTEF
-150 YSKYKKITQTHPKLI
+150 SKYKKITQTHPKLI
-165 KAYTKFLNDLIKYGG
+165 KAYTNFYNDLTKYGE
-180 KKTITRIEEFGSTE
+180 KKAITRVDEFGNVE
-194 EAEQVDLDNLDINQ
+194 EAEKVDLDNLDINQ
-208 APGMAISGA
+208 APGMEISGA
-217 ITEAVTQYLEVT
+217 ITDAVTQYLEVT

-242 NNLGINQETLGIAKS
+242 NNLGINQETLGMAQS

-264 ALFNITGIIKMF
+264 TLFNITGIIKMF

-287 VAIGSICTSLKDI
+287 IAIGSICTSLKDM

-322 LPSMQEVLKDALN
+322 LPSIQEVLKDAQE
-335 LLMNTIWIMIN
+335 LLMNTIWVMIN

-352 TGHTLPELYYMC
+352 TGYTLPELYYMC

-377 RKEKK
+377 RKEQK
-382 RRKKEKKEQEKR
+382 RRKKEQEEQ
-394 EKEKE
+394 E

-404 QHSSGNTVST
+404 QHSSGGTVSS

-419 IDPDIIKQSLMDELA
+419 VDPDIIKQSLMDELS

-470 LSEGIDSFEDFMNM
+470 LTDGIDSFEDFMDM
-484 LIEMGID
+484 LVEMGLD

-511 GNLTSLQNQIKE
+511 GNLTSLQNQIE
-523 QAISS
+523 AQAISS
-528 GLNIASDIVSNT
+528 GLHIAADVVSNT
-540 KISKEIK
+540 TVSTEIK
-547 TEHLYDFTNDLN
+547 AEHLYDFTNDLN

-624 FTFKIHFELE
+624 FTFKIHFELD

-640 SEQINAIDEANRI
+640 NEQINAIDEANRI
-653 AQDAA
+653 AQETA
-658 KKKEAD
+658 KKKEAE

-736 MVKVIA
+736 MIKVIA

-771 NSITSIGTNVEIN
+771 NSITNIGTNVEIN

-821 ITEQRNVMKKDLDKA
+821 ITEQRNAMKKDLDKA
-836 GNYFNDASLFVQYP
+836 GNYFDDASLFVQYP
-850 DSKYQDGTLLGLDKV
+850 DPKYQDGTLLGLDKV

>member
-1 MATILDIDLTNSPFN
+1 MATILDIDLTNSPGN
-16 SYDFFSNKKIAAGTV
+16 SYDFFSNKKMSAGTV

-57 IDVGMVQFDDTLPY
+57 IDVGIVQFDDTLPY
-71 TKKVETAQL
+71 AKKVETAQL

-86 TELEDAKSWVDAL
+86 TELKDAESWVNAL
-99 QSEINKVNSE
+99 QTEINKVNSE
-109 LAEYK
+109 LTEYQ
-114 DQYEEAKKQDPHSD
+114 DQYEEAKKQDPHSA
-128 LTKNLKQIIKNCKED
+128 LTTNLKQIVKNYKEQ
-143 LNDLNTD
+143 LNDLNTEF
-150 YSKYKKITQTHPKLI
+150 SKYKKITQTHPKLI
-165 KAYTKFLNDLIKYGG
+165 KAYTNFYNDLTKYGE
-180 KKTITRIEEFGSTE
+180 KKAITRVDEFGNVE

-208 APGMAISGA
+208 APGMEISGA
-217 ITEAVTQYLEVT
+217 ITDAVTQYLEVT

-242 NNLGINQETLGIAKS
+242 NNLGINQETLGMAQS

-264 ALFNITGIIKMF
+264 TLFNITGIIKMF

-287 VAIGSICTSLKDI
+287 IAIGSICTSLKDM

-322 LPSMQEVLKDALN
+322 LPSMQEVLKDAQE
-335 LLMNTIWIMIN
+335 LLMNTIWVMIN

-352 TGHTLPELYYMC
+352 TGYTLPELYYMC

-377 RKEKK
+377 RKEQK
-382 RRKKEKKEQEKR
+382 RRKKEQEEQ
-394 EKEKE
+394 E

-404 QHSSGNTVST
+404 QHSSGGTVST

-419 IDPDIIKQSLMDELA
+419 VDPDIIKQSLMDELS

-470 LSEGIDSFEDFMNM
+470 LTDGIDSFEDFMDM
-484 LIEMGID
+484 LVEMGLD

-511 GNLTSLQNQIKE
+511 GNLTSLQNQIE
-523 QAISS
+523 AQAISS
-528 GLNIASDIVSNT
+528 GLHIAADVVSNT
-540 KISKEIK
+540 TVNTEIK
-547 TEHLYDFTNDLN
+547 AEHLYDFTNDLN

-640 SEQINAIDEANRI
+640 NEQINAIDEANRI
-653 AQDAA
+653 AQETA
-658 KKKEAD
+658 KKKEAE

-736 MVKVIA
+736 MIKVIA

-821 ITEQRNVMKKDLDKA
+821 ITEQRNAMKKDLDKA
-836 GNYFNDASLFVQYP
+836 GNYFDDASLFVQYP
-850 DSKYQDGTLLGLDKV
+850 DPKYQDGTLLGLDKV

>member
-1 MATILDIDLTNSPFN
+1 MATILDIDLTNSPGN
-16 SYDFFSNKKIAAGTV
+16 SYDFFSNKKMSAGTV

-57 IDVGMVQFDDTLPY
+57 IDVGIVQFDDTLPY
-71 TKKVETAQL
+71 SKKVETSKL

-86 TELEDAKSWVDAL
+86 TELKNAESWVNAL
-99 QSEINKVNSE
+99 QTEINKVNSE
-109 LAEYK
+109 LTEYQ
-114 DQYEEAKKQDPHSD
+114 DQYEEAKKQDPHSA
-128 LTKNLKQIIKNCKED
+128 LTTNLKQIVKNYKEQ
-143 LNDLNTD
+143 LNDLNTEF
-150 YSKYKKITQTHPKLI
+150 SKYKKITQTHPKLI
-165 KAYTKFLNDLIKYGG
+165 KAYTNFYNDLTKYGE
-180 KKTITRIEEFGSTE
+180 KKAITRVDEFGNVE
-194 EAEQVDLDNLDINQ
+194 EAEKVDLDNLDINQ
-208 APGMAISGA
+208 APGMEISGA
-217 ITEAVTQYLEVT
+217 ITDAVTQYLEVT

-242 NNLGINQETLGIAKS
+242 NNLGINQETLGMAQS

-264 ALFNITGIIKMF
+264 TLFNITGIIKMF

-287 VAIGSICTSLKDI
+287 IAIGSICTSLKDM

-322 LPSMQEVLKDALN
+322 LPSIQEVLKDAQE
-335 LLMNTIWIMIN
+335 LLMNTIWVMIN

-352 TGHTLPELYYMC
+352 TGYTLPELYYMC

-377 RKEKK
+377 RKEQK
-382 RRKKEKKEQEKR
+382 RRKKEQEEQ
-394 EKEKE
+394 E

-404 QHSSGNTVST
+404 QHSSGGTVSS

-419 IDPDIIKQSLMDELA
+419 VDPDIIKQSLMDELS

-470 LSEGIDSFEDFMNM
+470 LTDGIDSFEDFMDM
-484 LIEMGID
+484 LVEMGLD

-511 GNLTSLQNQIKE
+511 GNLTSLQNQIE
-523 QAISS
+523 AQAISS
-528 GLNIASDIVSNT
+528 GLHIAADVVSNT
-540 KISKEIK
+540 TVSTEIK
-547 TEHLYDFTNDLN
+547 AEHLYDFTNDLN

-597 SSSVLSIINAIDEGY
+597 ASSVLSIINAIDEGY

-624 FTFKIHFELE
+624 FTFKIHFELD

-653 AQDAA
+653 AQETA
-658 KKKEAD
+658 KEKEAE

-736 MVKVIA
+736 MIRVIA

-821 ITEQRNVMKKDLDKA
+821 ITEQRNAMKKDLDKA
-836 GNYFNDASLFVQYP
+836 GNYFDDASLFVQYP

>member
-1 MATILDIDLTNSPFN
+1 MATILDIDLTNSPSN
-16 SYDFFSNKKIAAGTV
+16 SYDFLSNKKMSAGTI

-57 IDVGMVQFDDTLPY
+57 IDIGIVQFDDTLPY
-71 TKKVETAQL
+71 SKKVETAKL

-86 TELEDAKSWVDAL
+86 TELKDAESWVNAL
-99 QSEINKVNSE
+99 QAEINKVNSE
-109 LAEYK
+109 LTEYQ
-114 DQYEEAKKQDPHSD
+114 DQYEEAKKQDPHSA
-128 LTKNLKQIIKNCKED
+128 LTTNLKQIVNNYKEQ
-143 LNDLNTD
+143 LNDLNTEF
-150 YSKYKKITQTHPKLI
+150 SKYKKITQTHPKLI
-165 KAYTKFLNDLIKYGG
+165 KAYTNFYNDLTKYGE
-180 KKTITRIEEFGSTE
+180 KKAITRVDEFGNVE
-194 EAEQVDLDNLDINQ
+194 EAEKVDLDNLDINQ
-208 APGMAISGA
+208 APGMEISGA
-217 ITEAVTQYLEVT
+217 ITDAVTQYLEVT

-242 NNLGINQETLGIAKS
+242 NNLGINQETLGMAQS

-264 ALFNITGIIKMF
+264 TLFNITGIIKMF

-287 VAIGSICTSLKDI
+287 IAIGSICTSLKDM

-322 LPSMQEVLKDALN
+322 LPSSQEVLKDAQE
-335 LLMNTIWIMIN
+335 LLMNTIWVMIN

-352 TGHTLPELYYMC
+352 TGYTLPELYYMC

-377 RKEKK
+377 RKEQK
-382 RRKKEKKEQEKR
+382 RRKKEQEEQ
-394 EKEKE
+394 E

-404 QHSSGNTVST
+404 QHSSGGTVST

-419 IDPDIIKQSLMDELA
+419 VDPDIIKQSLMDELS

-470 LSEGIDSFEDFMNM
+470 LTDGIDSFEDFMDM
-484 LIEMGID
+484 LVEMGLD

-511 GNLTSLQNQIKE
+511 GNLTSLQNQIE
-523 QAISS
+523 AQAISS
-528 GLNIASDIVSNT
+528 GLHIAADVVSNT
-540 KISKEIK
+540 TVSTEMKA
-547 TEHLYDFTNDLN
+547 EHLYDFTNDLN

-624 FTFKIHFELE
+624 FTFKIHFELD

-640 SEQINAIDEANRI
+640 NEQINAIDEANRI
-653 AQDAA
+653 AQETA
-658 KKKEAD
+658 KKKEVE

-736 MVKVIA
+736 MIRVIA

-784 IGIPDTRKL
+784 IDIPDTRKL

-821 ITEQRNVMKKDLDKA
+821 ITEQRNAMKKDLDKA
-836 GNYFNDASLFVQYP
+836 GNYFDDASLFVQYP

>member
-1 MATILDIDLTNSPFN
+1 MATILDIDLTNSPGN
-16 SYDFFSNKKIAAGTV
+16 SYDFFSNKKMSAGTV

-57 IDVGMVQFDDTLPY
+57 IDVGIVQFDDTLPY
-71 TKKVETAQL
+71 SKKVETAQL

-86 TELEDAKSWVDAL
+86 TELKDAESWVNAL
-99 QSEINKVNSE
+99 QTEINKVNSK
-109 LAEYK
+109 LTEYQ
-114 DQYEEAKKQDPHSD
+114 DQYEEAKKQDPHSA
-128 LTKNLKQIIKNCKED
+128 LTTNLKQIVKNYKEQ
-143 LNDLNTD
+143 LNDLNTEF
-150 YSKYKKITQTHPKLI
+150 SKYKKITQTHPKLI
-165 KAYTKFLNDLIKYGG
+165 KAYTNFYNDLTKYGE
-180 KKTITRIEEFGSTE
+180 KKAITRVDEFGNVE
-194 EAEQVDLDNLDINQ
+194 EAEKVDLDNLDINQ
-208 APGMAISGA
+208 APGMEISGA
-217 ITEAVTQYLEVT
+217 ITDAVTQYLEVT

-242 NNLGINQETLGIAKS
+242 NNLGINQETLGMAQS

-264 ALFNITGIIKMF
+264 TLFNITGIIKMF

-287 VAIGSICTSLKDI
+287 IAIGSICTSLKDM

-322 LPSMQEVLKDALN
+322 LPSIQEVLKDAQE
-335 LLMNTIWIMIN
+335 LLMNTIWVMIN

-352 TGHTLPELYYMC
+352 TGYTLPELYYMC

-377 RKEKK
+377 RKEQK
-382 RRKKEKKEQEKR
+382 RRKKEQEEQ
-394 EKEKE
+394 E

-404 QHSSGNTVST
+404 QHSSGGTVST

-419 IDPDIIKQSLMDELA
+419 VDPDIIKQSLMDELS

-470 LSEGIDSFEDFMNM
+470 LTDGIDSFEDFMDM
-484 LIEMGID
+484 LVEMGLD

-511 GNLTSLQNQIKE
+511 GNLTSLQNQIE
-523 QAISS
+523 AQAISS
-528 GLNIASDIVSNT
+528 GLHIAADVVSNT
-540 KISKEIK
+540 AVSTEIK
-547 TEHLYDFTNDLN
+547 AEHLYDFTNDLN

-624 FTFKIHFELE
+624 FTFKIHFELD

-640 SEQINAIDEANRI
+640 NEQINAIDEANRI
-653 AQDAA
+653 AQETA
-658 KKKEAD
+658 KKKEAE

-736 MVKVIA
+736 MIKVIA

-808 QDLPTILYIDQDA
+808 QGLPTILYIDQDA
-821 ITEQRNVMKKDLDKA
+821 ITEQRNAMKKDLDKA
-836 GNYFNDASLFVQYP
+836 GNYFDDASLFVQYP

>member
-1 MATILDIDLTNSPFN
+1 MATILDIDLTNSPGN
-16 SYDFFSNKKIAAGTV
+16 SYDFFSNKKMSAGTV

-57 IDVGMVQFDDTLPY
+57 IDVGIVQFDDTLPY
-71 TKKVETAQL
+71 AKKVETAKL

-86 TELEDAKSWVDAL
+86 TELKDAESWVNAL
-99 QSEINKVNSE
+99 QTEINKVNSE
-109 LAEYK
+109 LTEYQ
-114 DQYEEAKKQDPHSD
+114 DQYEEAKKQDPHSA
-128 LTKNLKQIIKNCKED
+128 LTTNLKQIVKNYKEQ
-143 LNDLNTD
+143 LNDLNTEF
-150 YSKYKKITQTHPKLI
+150 SKYKKITQTHPKLI
-165 KAYTKFLNDLIKYGG
+165 KAYTNFYNDLTKYGE
-180 KKTITRIEEFGSTE
+180 KKAITKVDEFGNVE

-208 APGMAISGA
+208 APGMEISGA
-217 ITEAVTQYLEVT
+217 ITDAVTQYLEVT

-242 NNLGINQETLGIAKS
+242 NNLGINQETLGMAQS

-264 ALFNITGIIKMF
+264 TLFNITGIIKMF

-287 VAIGSICTSLKDI
+287 IAIGSICTSLKDM

-322 LPSMQEVLKDALN
+322 LPSMQEVLKDAQE
-335 LLMNTIWIMIN
+335 LLMNTIWVMIN

-352 TGHTLPELYYMC
+352 TGYTLPELYYMC

-377 RKEKK
+377 RKEQK
-382 RRKKEKKEQEKR
+382 RRKKEQEEQ
-394 EKEKE
+394 E

-404 QHSSGNTVST
+404 QHSSGGTVSS

-419 IDPDIIKQSLMDELA
+419 VDPDIIKQSLMDELS
-434 RASDLIYNSFI
+434 RTSDLIYNSFI

-470 LSEGIDSFEDFMNM
+470 LSDGIDSFEDFMDM
-484 LIEMGID
+484 LVEMGLD

-511 GNLTSLQNQIKE
+511 GNLTSLQNQIE
-523 QAISS
+523 AQAISS
-528 GLNIASDIVSNT
+528 GLHIATDIASNT
-540 KISKEIK
+540 TISAEIK
-547 TEHLYDFTNDLN
+547 AEHLYDFTNDLN

-640 SEQINAIDEANRI
+640 SEQKNAIDEANRI
-653 AQDAA
+653 AQETA
-658 KKKEAD
+658 KKKEAE

-716 RNYKINKAKVEANA
+716 RNYKINKAKVEANS

-751 HKSKT
+751 NKSKT

-821 ITEQRNVMKKDLDKA
+821 ITEQRNAMKKDLDKA
-836 GNYFNDASLFVQYP
+836 GNYFDDASLFVQYP

>member
-1 MATILDIDLTNSPFN
+1 MATILDIDLTNSPGN
-16 SYDFFSNKKIAAGTV
+16 SYDFFSNKKMSAGTV

-57 IDVGMVQFDDTLPY
+57 IDVGIVQFDDTLPY
-71 TKKVETAQL
+71 TKKVETSKL

-86 TELEDAKSWVDAL
+86 TELKDAESWVNAL
-99 QSEINKVNSE
+99 QTEINKVNSE
-109 LAEYK
+109 LTEYQ
-114 DQYEEAKKQDPHSD
+114 DQYEEAKKQDPHSA
-128 LTKNLKQIIKNCKED
+128 LTTNLKQIVKDYKEQ
-143 LNDLNTD
+143 LNDLNTEF
-150 YSKYKKITQTHPKLI
+150 SKYKKITQTHPKLI
-165 KAYTKFLNDLIKYGG
+165 KAYTNFYNDLTKYGE
-180 KKTITRIEEFGSTE
+180 KKAITRVDEFGNVE

-208 APGMAISGA
+208 APGMEISGA
-217 ITEAVTQYLEVT
+217 ITDAVTQYLEVT

-242 NNLGINQETLGIAKS
+242 NNLGINQETLGMAQS

-264 ALFNITGIIKMF
+264 TLFNITGIIKMF

-287 VAIGSICTSLKDI
+287 IAIGSICTSLKDM

-322 LPSMQEVLKDALN
+322 LPSIQEVLKDAQE
-335 LLMNTIWIMIN
+335 LLMNTIWVMIN

-352 TGHTLPELYYMC
+352 TGYTLPELYYMC

-371 KAWKEA
+371 KAWKDA
-377 RKEKK
+377 RKEQK
-382 RRKKEKKEQEKR
+382 RRKKEQEEQ
-394 EKEKE
+394 E

-404 QHSSGNTVST
+404 QHSSGGTVSS

-419 IDPDIIKQSLMDELA
+419 VDPDIIKQSLMDELS

-470 LSEGIDSFEDFMNM
+470 LTDGIDSFEDFMDM
-484 LIEMGID
+484 LVEMGLD

-511 GNLTSLQNQIKE
+511 GNLTSLQNQIE
-523 QAISS
+523 AQAISS
-528 GLNIASDIVSNT
+528 GLHIAADVVSNT
-540 KISKEIK
+540 TVSTEIK
-547 TEHLYDFTNDLN
+547 AEHLYDFTNDLN

-624 FTFKIHFELE
+624 FTFKIHFELD
-634 GFNKTL
+634 GFNKKL
-640 SEQINAIDEANRI
+640 NEQINAIDEANRI
-653 AQDAA
+653 AQETA
-658 KKKEAD
+658 KKKEAE

-736 MVKVIA
+736 MIKVIA

-821 ITEQRNVMKKDLDKA
+821 ITEQRNAMKKDLDKA
-836 GNYFNDASLFVQYP
+836 GNYFDDASLFVQYP

>member
-1 MATILDIDLTNSPFN
+1 MATILDIDLTNSPGN
-16 SYDFFSNKKIAAGTV
+16 SYDFFSNKKMSAGTV

-57 IDVGMVQFDDTLPY
+57 IDVGIVQFDDTLPY
-71 TKKVETAQL
+71 SKKVETSKL

-86 TELEDAKSWVDAL
+86 TELKDAESWVNAL
-99 QSEINKVNSE
+99 QTEINKVNSE
-109 LAEYK
+109 LTEYQ
-114 DQYEEAKKQDPHSD
+114 DQYEEAKKQDPHSA
-128 LTKNLKQIIKNCKED
+128 LTTNLKQIVKNYKEQ
-143 LNDLNTD
+143 LNDLNTEF
-150 YSKYKKITQTHPKLI
+150 SKYKKITQTHPKLI
-165 KAYTKFLNDLIKYGG
+165 KAYTNFYNDLTKYGE
-180 KKTITRIEEFGSTE
+180 KKAITRVDEFGNVE
-194 EAEQVDLDNLDINQ
+194 EAEKVDLDNLDINQ
-208 APGMAISGA
+208 APGMEISGA
-217 ITEAVTQYLEVT
+217 ITDAVTQYLEVT

-242 NNLGINQETLGIAKS
+242 NNLGINQETLGMAQS

-264 ALFNITGIIKMF
+264 TLFNITGIIKMF

-287 VAIGSICTSLKDI
+287 IAIGSICTSLKDM

-322 LPSMQEVLKDALN
+322 LPSIQEVLKDAQE
-335 LLMNTIWIMIN
+335 LLMNTIWVMIN

-352 TGHTLPELYYMC
+352 TGYTLPELYYMC

-377 RKEKK
+377 RKEQK
-382 RRKKEKKEQEKR
+382 RRKKEQEEQ
-394 EKEKE
+394 E

-404 QHSSGNTVST
+404 QHSSGGTVST

-419 IDPDIIKQSLMDELA
+419 VDPDIIKQSLMDELS

-470 LSEGIDSFEDFMNM
+470 LTDGIDSFEDFMDM
-484 LIEMGID
+484 LVEMGLD

-511 GNLTSLQNQIKE
+511 GNLTSLQNQIE
-523 QAISS
+523 AQAISS
-528 GLNIASDIVSNT
+528 GLHIAADVVSNT
-540 KISKEIK
+540 AVSTEIK
-547 TEHLYDFTNDLN
+547 AEHLYDFTNDLN

-624 FTFKIHFELE
+624 FTFKIHFELD

-640 SEQINAIDEANRI
+640 NEQINAIDEANRI
-653 AQDAA
+653 AQETA
-658 KKKEAD
+658 KKKEAE

-736 MVKVIA
+736 MIKVIA

-808 QDLPTILYIDQDA
+808 QGLPTILYIDQEA
-821 ITEQRNVMKKDLDKA
+821 ITEQRNAMKKDLDKA
-836 GNYFNDASLFVQYP
+836 GNYFDDASLFVQYP

>member
-1 MATILDIDLTNSPFN
+1 MATILDIDLTNSPGN
-16 SYDFFSNKKIAAGTV
+16 SYDFFSNKKMSAGTV

-57 IDVGMVQFDDTLPY
+57 IDVGIVQFDDTLPY
-71 TKKVETAQL
+71 SKKVETSKL

-86 TELEDAKSWVDAL
+86 TELKDAESWVNAL
-99 QSEINKVNSE
+99 QTEINKVNSE
-109 LAEYK
+109 LTEYQ

-165 KAYTKFLNDLIKYGG
+165 KAYTNFYNDLTKYGE
-180 KKTITRIEEFGSTE
+180 KKAITRVDEFGNVE
-194 EAEQVDLDNLDINQ
+194 EAEKVDLDNLDINQ
-208 APGMAISGA
+208 APGMEISGA
-217 ITEAVTQYLEVT
+217 ITDAVTQYLEVT

-242 NNLGINQETLGIAKS
+242 NNLGINQETLGMAQS

-264 ALFNITGIIKMF
+264 TLFNITGIIKMF

-287 VAIGSICTSLKDI
+287 IAIGSICTSLKDM

-322 LPSMQEVLKDALN
+322 LPSIQEVLKDAQE
-335 LLMNTIWIMIN
+335 LLMNTIWVMIN

-352 TGHTLPELYYMC
+352 TGYTLPELYYMC

-377 RKEKK
+377 RKEQK
-382 RRKKEKKEQEKR
+382 RRKKEQEEQ
-394 EKEKE
+394 E

-404 QHSSGNTVST
+404 QHSSGGTVSS

-419 IDPDIIKQSLMDELA
+419 VDPDIIKQSLMDELS

-470 LSEGIDSFEDFMNM
+470 LTDGIDSFEDFMDM
-484 LIEMGID
+484 LVEMGLD

-511 GNLTSLQNQIKE
+511 GNLTSLQNQIE
-523 QAISS
+523 AQAISS
-528 GLNIASDIVSNT
+528 GLHIAADVVSNT
-540 KISKEIK
+540 TVSTEIK
-547 TEHLYDFTNDLN
+547 AEHLYDFTNDLN

-640 SEQINAIDEANRI
+640 NEQINAIDEANRI
-653 AQDAA
+653 AQETA
-658 KKKEAD
+658 KKKEAE

-736 MVKVIA
+736 MIRVIA

-821 ITEQRNVMKKDLDKA
+821 ITEQRNAMKKDLDKA
-836 GNYFNDASLFVQYP
+836 GNYFDDASLFVQYP
-850 DSKYQDGTLLGLDKV
+850 DPKYQDGTLLGLDKV

>member
-1 MATILDIDLTNSPFN
+1 MATILDIDLTNSPGN
-16 SYDFFSNKKIAAGTV
+16 SYDFFSNKKMSAGTV

-57 IDVGMVQFDDTLPY
+57 IDVGIVQFDDTLPY
-71 TKKVETAQL
+71 SKKVETAQL

-86 TELEDAKSWVDAL
+86 TELKDAESWVNAL
-99 QSEINKVNSE
+99 QTEINKVNSE
-109 LAEYK
+109 LTEYQ
-114 DQYEEAKKQDPHSD
+114 DQYEEAKKQDPHSA
-128 LTKNLKQIIKNCKED
+128 LTTNLKQIIKNYKEQ
-143 LNDLNTD
+143 LNDLNTEF
-150 YSKYKKITQTHPKLI
+150 SKYKKITQTHPKLI
-165 KAYTKFLNDLIKYGG
+165 KAYTNFYNDLTKYGE
-180 KKTITRIEEFGSTE
+180 KKAITRVDEFGNVE
-194 EAEQVDLDNLDINQ
+194 EAEKVDLDNLDINQ
-208 APGMAISGA
+208 APGMEISGA
-217 ITEAVTQYLEVT
+217 ITDAVTQYLEVT

-242 NNLGINQETLGIAKS
+242 NNLGINQETLGMAQS

-264 ALFNITGIIKMF
+264 TLFNITGIIKMF

-287 VAIGSICTSLKDI
+287 IAIGSICTSLKDM

-322 LPSMQEVLKDALN
+322 LPSIQEVLKDAQE
-335 LLMNTIWIMIN
+335 LLMNTIWVMIN

-352 TGHTLPELYYMC
+352 TGYTLPELYYMC

-377 RKEKK
+377 RKEQK
-382 RRKKEKKEQEKR
+382 RRKKEQEEQ
-394 EKEKE
+394 E

-404 QHSSGNTVST
+404 QHSSGGTVSS

-419 IDPDIIKQSLMDELA
+419 VDPDIIKQSLMDELS

-470 LSEGIDSFEDFMNM
+470 LTDGIDSFEDFMDM
-484 LIEMGID
+484 LVEMGLD

-511 GNLTSLQNQIKE
+511 GNLTSLQNQIE
-523 QAISS
+523 AQAIAS
-528 GLNIASDIVSNT
+528 GLHIAADVVSNT
-540 KISKEIK
+540 AVSTEIK
-547 TEHLYDFTNDLN
+547 AEHLYDFTNDLN

-624 FTFKIHFELE
+624 FTFKIHFELD

-640 SEQINAIDEANRI
+640 NEQINAIDEANRI
-653 AQDAA
+653 AQETA
-658 KKKEAD
+658 KKKEAE

-736 MVKVIA
+736 MIKVIA

-808 QDLPTILYIDQDA
+808 QGLPTILYIDQEA
-821 ITEQRNVMKKDLDKA
+821 IAEQRNAMKKDLDKA
-836 GNYFNDASLFVQYP
+836 GNYFDDASLFVQYP

>member
-1 MATILDIDLTNSPFN
+1 MATILDIDLTNSPGN
-16 SYDFFSNKKIAAGTV
+16 SYDFFSNKKMSAGTV

-57 IDVGMVQFDDTLPY
+57 IDVGIVQFDDTLPY
-71 TKKVETAQL
+71 SKKVETAQL

-86 TELEDAKSWVDAL
+86 TELKDAESWVNAL
-99 QSEINKVNSE
+99 QTEINKVNSE
-109 LAEYK
+109 LTEYQ
-114 DQYEEAKKQDPHSD
+114 DQYEEAKKQDPHSA
-128 LTKNLKQIIKNCKED
+128 LTTNLKQIVKNYKEQ
-143 LNDLNTD
+143 LNDLNTEF
-150 YSKYKKITQTHPKLI
+150 SKYKKITQTHPKLI
-165 KAYTKFLNDLIKYGG
+165 KAYTNFYNDLTKYGE
-180 KKTITRIEEFGSTE
+180 KKAITKVDEFGNVE

-208 APGMAISGA
+208 APGMEISGA
-217 ITEAVTQYLEVT
+217 ITDAVTQYLEVT

-242 NNLGINQETLGIAKS
+242 NNLGINQETLGMAQS

-264 ALFNITGIIKMF
+264 TLFNITGIIKMF

-287 VAIGSICTSLKDI
+287 IAIGSICTSLKDM

-322 LPSMQEVLKDALN
+322 LPSIQEVLKDAQE
-335 LLMNTIWIMIN
+335 LLMNTIWVMIN

-352 TGHTLPELYYMC
+352 TGYTLPELYYMC

-377 RKEKK
+377 RKEQK
-382 RRKKEKKEQEKR
+382 RRKKEQEEQ
-394 EKEKE
+394 E

-404 QHSSGNTVST
+404 QHSSGGTVST

-419 IDPDIIKQSLMDELA
+419 VDPDIIKQSLMDELS

-470 LSEGIDSFEDFMNM
+470 LTDGIDSFEDFMDM
-484 LIEMGID
+484 LVEMGLD

-511 GNLTSLQNQIKE
+511 GNLTSLQNQIE
-523 QAISS
+523 AQAISS
-528 GLNIASDIVSNT
+528 GLHIAADVVSNT
-540 KISKEIK
+540 TVSTEIK
-547 TEHLYDFTNDLN
+547 AEHLYDFTNDLN

-624 FTFKIHFELE
+624 FKFKIHFELD

-653 AQDAA
+653 AQETA
-658 KKKEAD
+658 KKKEAE

-736 MVKVIA
+736 MIKVIA

-808 QDLPTILYIDQDA
+808 QGLPTILYIDQDA
-821 ITEQRNVMKKDLDKA
+821 ITEQRNAMKKDLDKA
-836 GNYFNDASLFVQYP
+836 GNYFDDASLFVQYP
-850 DSKYQDGTLLGLDKV
+850 DPKYQDGTLLGLDKV

>member
-1 MATILDIDLTNSPFN
+1 MATILDIDLTNSPGN
-16 SYDFFSNKKIAAGTV
+16 SYDFFSNKKMSAGTV

-57 IDVGMVQFDDTLPY
+57 IDVGIVQFDDTLPY
-71 TKKVETAQL
+71 SKKVETAQL

-86 TELEDAKSWVDAL
+86 TELKDAESWVNAL
-99 QSEINKVNSE
+99 QTEINKVNSE
-109 LAEYK
+109 LTEYQ
-114 DQYEEAKKQDPHSD
+114 DQYEEAKKQDPHSA
-128 LTKNLKQIIKNCKED
+128 LTTNLKQIVKNYKEQ
-143 LNDLNTD
+143 LNDLNTEF
-150 YSKYKKITQTHPKLI
+150 SKYKKITQTHPKLI
-165 KAYTKFLNDLIKYGG
+165 KAYTNFYNDLTKYGE
-180 KKTITRIEEFGSTE
+180 KKAITRVDEFGNVE
-194 EAEQVDLDNLDINQ
+194 EAEKVDLDNLDINQ
-208 APGMAISGA
+208 APGMEISGA
-217 ITEAVTQYLEVT
+217 ITDAVTQYLEVT

-242 NNLGINQETLGIAKS
+242 NNLGINQETLGMAQS

-264 ALFNITGIIKMF
+264 TLFNITGIIKMF

-287 VAIGSICTSLKDI
+287 IAIGSICTSLKDM

-322 LPSMQEVLKDALN
+322 LPSIQEVLKDAQE
-335 LLMNTIWIMIN
+335 LLMNTIWVMIN

-352 TGHTLPELYYMC
+352 TGYTLPELYYMC

-377 RKEKK
+377 RKEQK
-382 RRKKEKKEQEKR
+382 RRKKEQEEQ
-394 EKEKE
+394 E

-404 QHSSGNTVST
+404 QHSSGGTVSS

-419 IDPDIIKQSLMDELA
+419 VDPDIIKQSLMDELS

-470 LSEGIDSFEDFMNM
+470 LTDGIDSFEDFMDM
-484 LIEMGID
+484 LVEMGLD

-511 GNLTSLQNQIKE
+511 GNLTSLQNQIE
-523 QAISS
+523 AQAISS
-528 GLNIASDIVSNT
+528 GLHIAADVVSNT
-540 KISKEIK
+540 TVSTEMKA
-547 TEHLYDFTNDLN
+547 EHLYDFTNDLN

-624 FTFKIHFELE
+624 FTFKIHFELD

-640 SEQINAIDEANRI
+640 NEQINAIDEANRI
-653 AQDAA
+653 AQETA
-658 KKKEAD
+658 KKKEAE

-736 MVKVIA
+736 MIKVIA

-821 ITEQRNVMKKDLDKA
+821 ITEQRNAMKKDLDKA
-836 GNYFNDASLFVQYP
+836 GNYFDDASLFVQYP

>member
-1 MATILDIDLTNSPFN
+1 MATILDIDLTNSPGN
-16 SYDFFSNKKIAAGTV
+16 SYDFFSNKKMSAGTV

-57 IDVGMVQFDDTLPY
+57 IDVGIVQFDDTLPY
-71 TKKVETAQL
+71 SKKVETAQL

-86 TELEDAKSWVDAL
+86 TELKDAESWVNAL
-99 QSEINKVNSE
+99 QTEINKVNSE
-109 LAEYK
+109 LTEYQ
-114 DQYEEAKKQDPHSD
+114 DQYEEAKKQDPHSA
-128 LTKNLKQIIKNCKED
+128 LTTNLKQIVKNYKEQ
-143 LNDLNTD
+143 LNDLNTEF
-150 YSKYKKITQTHPKLI
+150 SKYKKITQTHPKLI
-165 KAYTKFLNDLIKYGG
+165 KAYTNFYNDLTKYGE
-180 KKTITRIEEFGSTE
+180 KKAITRVDEFGNVE
-194 EAEQVDLDNLDINQ
+194 EAEKVDLDNLDINQ
-208 APGMAISGA
+208 APGMEISGA
-217 ITEAVTQYLEVT
+217 ITDAVTQYLEVT

-242 NNLGINQETLGIAKS
+242 NNLGINQETLGMAQS

-264 ALFNITGIIKMF
+264 TLFNITGIIKMF

-287 VAIGSICTSLKDI
+287 IAIGSICTSLKDM

-322 LPSMQEVLKDALN
+322 LPSIQEVLKDAQE
-335 LLMNTIWIMIN
+335 LLMNTIWVMIN

-352 TGHTLPELYYMC
+352 TGYTLPELYYMC

-377 RKEKK
+377 RKEQK
-382 RRKKEKKEQEKR
+382 RRKKEQEEQ
-394 EKEKE
+394 E

-404 QHSSGNTVST
+404 QHSSGGTVSS

-419 IDPDIIKQSLMDELA
+419 VDPDIIKQSLMDELS

-470 LSEGIDSFEDFMNM
+470 LTDGIDSFEDFMDM
-484 LIEMGID
+484 LVEMGLD

-511 GNLTSLQNQIKE
+511 GNLTSLQNQIE
-523 QAISS
+523 AQAISS
-528 GLNIASDIVSNT
+528 GLHIAADVVSNT
-540 KISKEIK
+540 TVSTEMK

-624 FTFKIHFELE
+624 FTFKIHFELD

-640 SEQINAIDEANRI
+640 NEQINAIDEANRI
-653 AQDAA
+653 AQETA
-658 KKKEAD
+658 KKKEAE

-736 MVKVIA
+736 MIKVIA

-821 ITEQRNVMKKDLDKA
+821 ITEQRNAMKKDLDKA
-836 GNYFNDASLFVQYP
+836 GNYFDDASLFVQYP

-885 ILRCYGKDYDLYT
+885 ILRCYGKDYDLYI

>member
-1 MATILDIDLTNSPFN
+1 MATILDIDLTNSPGN
-16 SYDFFSNKKIAAGTV
+16 SYDFFSNKKMSAGTV

-57 IDVGMVQFDDTLPY
+57 IDVGIVQFDDTLPY
-71 TKKVETAQL
+71 AKKVETAKL

-86 TELEDAKSWVDAL
+86 TELKDAESWVNAL
-99 QSEINKVNSE
+99 QTEINKVNSE
-109 LAEYK
+109 LTEYQ
-114 DQYEEAKKQDPHSD
+114 DQYEEAKKQDPHSA
-128 LTKNLKQIIKNCKED
+128 LTTNLKQIIKNYKEQ
-143 LNDLNTD
+143 LNDLNTEF
-150 YSKYKKITQTHPKLI
+150 SKYKKITQTHPKLI
-165 KAYTKFLNDLIKYGG
+165 KAYTNFYNDLTKYGE
-180 KKTITRIEEFGSTE
+180 KKAITKVDEFGNVE

-208 APGMAISGA
+208 APGMEISGA
-217 ITEAVTQYLEVT
+217 ITDAVTQYLEVT

-242 NNLGINQETLGIAKS
+242 NNLGINQETLGMAQS

-264 ALFNITGIIKMF
+264 TLFNITGIIKMF

-287 VAIGSICTSLKDI
+287 IAIGSICTSLKDM

-322 LPSMQEVLKDALN
+322 LPSMQEVLKDAQE
-335 LLMNTIWIMIN
+335 LLMNTIWVMIN

-352 TGHTLPELYYMC
+352 TGYTLPELYYMC

-377 RKEKK
+377 RKEQK
-382 RRKKEKKEQEKR
+382 RRKKEQEEQ
-394 EKEKE
+394 E

-404 QHSSGNTVST
+404 QHSSGGTVSS

-419 IDPDIIKQSLMDELA
+419 VDPDIIKQSLMDELS

-470 LSEGIDSFEDFMNM
+470 LSDGIDSFEDFMDM
-484 LIEMGID
+484 LVEMGLD

-511 GNLTSLQNQIKE
+511 GNLTSLQNQIE
-523 QAISS
+523 AQAISS
-528 GLNIASDIVSNT
+528 GLHIAADVVSNT
-540 KISKEIK
+540 TVSTEIK
-547 TEHLYDFTNDLN
+547 AEHLYDFTNDLN

-624 FTFKIHFELE
+624 FTFKIHFELD

-640 SEQINAIDEANRI
+640 SEQKNAIDEANRI
-653 AQDAA
+653 AQETT
-658 KKKEAD
+658 KKKEAE

-736 MVKVIA
+736 MIKVIA

-798 NAKSNYEIIK
+798 NTKSNYEIIK
-808 QDLPTILYIDQDA
+808 QNLPTILYIDQDA
-821 ITEQRNVMKKDLDKA
+821 ITEQRNAMKKDLDKA
-836 GNYFNDASLFVQYP
+836 GNYFDDASLFVQYP

>member
-1 MATILDIDLTNSPFN
+1 MATILDIDLTNSPGN
-16 SYDFFSNKKIAAGTV
+16 SYDFFSNKKMSAGTV

-57 IDVGMVQFDDTLPY
+57 IDVGIVQFDDTLPY
-71 TKKVETAQL
+71 SKKVETAQL

-86 TELEDAKSWVDAL
+86 TELKDAESWVNAL
-99 QSEINKVNSE
+99 QTEINKVNSE
-109 LAEYK
+109 LTEYQ
-114 DQYEEAKKQDPHSD
+114 DQYEEAKKQDPHSA
-128 LTKNLKQIIKNCKED
+128 LTTNLKQIVKNYKEQ
-143 LNDLNTD
+143 LNDLNTEF
-150 YSKYKKITQTHPKLI
+150 SKYKKITQTHPKLI
-165 KAYTKFLNDLIKYGG
+165 KAYTNFYNDLTKYGE
-180 KKTITRIEEFGSTE
+180 KKAITRVDEFGNVE
-194 EAEQVDLDNLDINQ
+194 EAEKVDLDNLDINQ
-208 APGMAISGA
+208 TPGMEISGA
-217 ITEAVTQYLEVT
+217 ITDAVTQYLEVT

-242 NNLGINQETLGIAKS
+242 NNLGINQETLGMAQS

-264 ALFNITGIIKMF
+264 TLFNITGIIKMF

-287 VAIGSICTSLKDI
+287 IAIGSICTSLKDM

-322 LPSMQEVLKDALN
+322 LPSIQEVLKDAQE
-335 LLMNTIWIMIN
+335 LLMNTIWVMIN

-352 TGHTLPELYYMC
+352 TGYTLPELYYMC

-377 RKEKK
+377 RKEQK
-382 RRKKEKKEQEKR
+382 RRKKEQEEQ
-394 EKEKE
+394 E

-404 QHSSGNTVST
+404 QHSSGGTVSS

-419 IDPDIIKQSLMDELA
+419 VDPDIIKQSLMDELS

-470 LSEGIDSFEDFMNM
+470 LTDGIDSFEDFMDM
-484 LIEMGID
+484 LVEMGLN

-511 GNLTSLQNQIKE
+511 GNLTSLQNQIE
-523 QAISS
+523 AQAISS
-528 GLNIASDIVSNT
+528 GLHIAAEVVSNT
-540 KISKEIK
+540 TVSTEIK
-547 TEHLYDFTNDLN
+547 AEHLYDFTNDLN

-624 FTFKIHFELE
+624 FTFKIHFELD

-640 SEQINAIDEANRI
+640 NEQINAIDEANRI
-653 AQDAA
+653 AQETT
-658 KKKEAD
+658 KKKEAE

-736 MVKVIA
+736 MIKVIA

-808 QDLPTILYIDQDA
+808 QGLPTILYIDQDA
-821 ITEQRNVMKKDLDKA
+821 ITEQRNAMKKDLDKA
-836 GNYFNDASLFVQYP
+836 GNYFDDASLFVQYP

>member
-1 MATILDIDLTNSPFN
+1 MATILDIDLTNSPGN
-16 SYDFFSNKKIAAGTV
+16 SYDFFSNKKMSAGTI

-57 IDVGMVQFDDTLPY
+57 IDVGIVQFDDTLPY
-71 TKKVETAQL
+71 SKKVETSKL

-86 TELEDAKSWVDAL
+86 TELKDAESWVNAL
-99 QSEINKVNSE
+99 QTEINKVNSE
-109 LAEYK
+109 LTEYQ

-165 KAYTKFLNDLIKYGG
+165 KAYTNFYNDLTKYGE
-180 KKTITRIEEFGSTE
+180 KKAITRVDEFGNVE
-194 EAEQVDLDNLDINQ
+194 EAEKVDLDNLDINQ
-208 APGMAISGA
+208 APGMEISGA

-242 NNLGINQETLGIAKS
+242 NNLGINQETLGMAQS

-264 ALFNITGIIKMF
+264 TLFNITGIIKMF

-287 VAIGSICTSLKDI
+287 IAIGSICTSLKDM

-322 LPSMQEVLKDALN
+322 LPSIQEVLKDAQE
-335 LLMNTIWIMIN
+335 LLMNTIWVMIN

-352 TGHTLPELYYMC
+352 TGYTLPELYYMC

-377 RKEKK
+377 RKEQK
-382 RRKKEKKEQEKR
+382 RRKKEQEEQ
-394 EKEKE
+394 E

-404 QHSSGNTVST
+404 QHSSGGTVSS

-419 IDPDIIKQSLMDELA
+419 VDPDIIKQSLMDELS

-470 LSEGIDSFEDFMNM
+470 LTDGIDSFEDFMDM
-484 LIEMGID
+484 LVEMGLD

-511 GNLTSLQNQIKE
+511 GNLTSLQNQIE
-523 QAISS
+523 AQAISS
-528 GLNIASDIVSNT
+528 GLHIAAEVVSNT
-540 KISKEIK
+540 TVSTEIK
-547 TEHLYDFTNDLN
+547 AEHLYDFTNDLN

-624 FTFKIHFELE
+624 FTFKIHFELD

-640 SEQINAIDEANRI
+640 NEQINAIDEANRI
-653 AQDAA
+653 AQETA
-658 KKKEAD
+658 KKKEAE

-736 MVKVIA
+736 MIKVIA

-821 ITEQRNVMKKDLDKA
+821 ITEQRNAMKKDLDKA
-836 GNYFNDASLFVQYP
+836 GNYFDDASLFVQYP

>member
-1 MATILDIDLTNSPFN
+1 MATILDIDLTNSPGN
-16 SYDFFSNKKIAAGTV
+16 SYDFFSNKKMSAGTV

-57 IDVGMVQFDDTLPY
+57 IDVGIVQFDDTLPY
-71 TKKVETAQL
+71 SKKVETSKL

-86 TELEDAKSWVDAL
+86 TELKDAESWVNAL
-99 QSEINKVNSE
+99 QTEINKVNSE
-109 LAEYK
+109 LTEYQ
-114 DQYEEAKKQDPHSD
+114 DQYEEAKKQDPHSA
-128 LTKNLKQIIKNCKED
+128 LTTNLKQIVKNYKEQ
-143 LNDLNTD
+143 LNDLNTEF
-150 YSKYKKITQTHPKLI
+150 SKYKKITQTHPKLI
-165 KAYTKFLNDLIKYGG
+165 KAYTNFYNDLTKYGE
-180 KKTITRIEEFGSTE
+180 KKAITRVDEFGNVE
-194 EAEQVDLDNLDINQ
+194 EAEKVDLDNLDINQ
-208 APGMAISGA
+208 APGMEISGA
-217 ITEAVTQYLEVT
+217 ITDAVTQYLEVT

-242 NNLGINQETLGIAKS
+242 NNLGINQETLGMAQS

-264 ALFNITGIIKMF
+264 TLFNITGIIKMF

-287 VAIGSICTSLKDI
+287 IAIGSICTSLKDM

-322 LPSMQEVLKDALN
+322 LPSSQEVLKDAQE
-335 LLMNTIWIMIN
+335 LLMNTIWVMIN

-352 TGHTLPELYYMC
+352 TGYTLPELYYMC

-377 RKEKK
+377 RKEQK
-382 RRKKEKKEQEKR
+382 RRKKEQEEQ
-394 EKEKE
+394 E

-404 QHSSGNTVST
+404 QHSSGGTVSS

-419 IDPDIIKQSLMDELA
+419 VDPDIIKQSLMDELS

-470 LSEGIDSFEDFMNM
+470 LTDGIDSFEDFMDM
-484 LIEMGID
+484 LVEMGLD

-511 GNLTSLQNQIKE
+511 GNLTSLQNQIE
-523 QAISS
+523 AQAISS
-528 GLNIASDIVSNT
+528 GLHIAADVVSNT
-540 KISKEIK
+540 AVSTEIK
-547 TEHLYDFTNDLN
+547 AEHLYDFTNDLN

-624 FTFKIHFELE
+624 FTFKIHFELD

-640 SEQINAIDEANRI
+640 NEQINAIDEANRI
-653 AQDAA
+653 AQETA
-658 KKKEAD
+658 KKKEAE

-736 MVKVIA
+736 MIRVIA
-742 AINKLFKKA
+742 AINKLFKKT

-808 QDLPTILYIDQDA
+808 QGLPTILYIDQEA
-821 ITEQRNVMKKDLDKA
+821 ITEQRNAMKKDLDKA
-836 GNYFNDASLFVQYP
+836 GNYFDDASLFVQYP

>member
-1 MATILDIDLTNSPFN
+1 MATILDIDLTNSPGN
-16 SYDFFSNKKIAAGTV
+16 SYDFLSNKKMSAGIV

-57 IDVGMVQFDDTLPY
+57 IDVGIVQFDDTLPY
-71 TKKVETAQL
+71 SKKVETAKL

-86 TELEDAKSWVDAL
+86 TELKDAESWINAL
-99 QSEINKVNSE
+99 QTEINKVNSE
-109 LAEYK
+109 LTEYQ
-114 DQYEEAKKQDPHSD
+114 DQYEEAKKQDLHSA
-128 LTKNLKQIIKNCKED
+128 LTTNLKQIVKNYKEQ
-143 LNDLNTD
+143 LNDLNTEF
-150 YSKYKKITQTHPKLI
+150 SKYKKITQTHPKLI
-165 KAYTKFLNDLIKYGG
+165 KAYTNFYNDLTKYGE
-180 KKTITRIEEFGSTE
+180 KKAITRVDEFGNVE
-194 EAEQVDLDNLDINQ
+194 EVEKVDLDNLDINQ
-208 APGMAISGA
+208 APGMEISGA
-217 ITEAVTQYLEVT
+217 ITDAVTQYLEVT

-242 NNLGINQETLGIAKS
+242 NNLGINQETLGMAQS

-287 VAIGSICTSLKDI
+287 IAIGSICTSLKDM

-322 LPSMQEVLKDALN
+322 LPSSQEVLKDAQE
-335 LLMNTIWIMIN
+335 LLMNTIWVMIN

-352 TGHTLPELYYMC
+352 TGYTLPELYYMC

-382 RRKKEKKEQEKR
+382 RRKKEQEEQ
-394 EKEKE
+394 E

-404 QHSSGNTVST
+404 QHSSGGTVSS

-419 IDPDIIKQSLMDELA
+419 VDPDIIKQSLMDELS

-445 IIQIKDSIDEIKMLI
+445 IIQIKDTIDEIKMLI

-470 LSEGIDSFEDFMNM
+470 LTDGIDSFEDFMNM
-484 LIEMGID
+484 LVEMGLD

-511 GNLTSLQNQIKE
+511 GNLTSLQNQIE
-523 QAISS
+523 AQAISS
-528 GLNIASDIVSNT
+528 GLNIAADVVSNT
-540 KISKEIK
+540 TVSTEIK
-547 TEHLYDFTNDLN
+547 AEHLYDFTNDLN

-624 FTFKIHFELE
+624 FTFKIHFELD

-640 SEQINAIDEANRI
+640 NVQINAIDEVNRF
-653 AQDAA
+653 AQETA
-658 KKKEAD
+658 KKKEVE

-736 MVKVIA
+736 MIRVIA

-836 GNYFNDASLFVQYP
+836 GNYFDDASLFVQYP
-850 DSKYQDGTLLGLDKV
+850 DPKYQDGTLLGLDKV

-885 ILRCYGKDYDLYT
+885 ILRCYGKDYDLYI

>member
-1 MATILDIDLTNSPFN
+1 MATILDIDLTNSPGN
-16 SYDFFSNKKIAAGTV
+16 SYDFFSNKKMSAGIV

-57 IDVGMVQFDDTLPY
+57 IDVGIVQFDDTLPY

-86 TELEDAKSWVDAL
+86 TELKDAESWVNAL
-99 QSEINKVNSE
+99 QTEINKVNSE
-109 LAEYK
+109 LTEYQ
-114 DQYEEAKKQDPHSD
+114 DQYEEAKKQDPHSA
-128 LTKNLKQIIKNCKED
+128 LTTNLKQIVKNYKEQ
-143 LNDLNTD
+143 LNDLNTEF
-150 YSKYKKITQTHPKLI
+150 SKYKKITQTHPKLI
-165 KAYTKFLNDLIKYGG
+165 KAYTNFYNDLTKYGE
-180 KKTITRIEEFGSTE
+180 KKAITRVDEFGNVE
-194 EAEQVDLDNLDINQ
+194 EAEKVDLDNLDINQ
-208 APGMAISGA
+208 APGMEISGA
-217 ITEAVTQYLEVT
+217 ITDAVTQYLEVT

-242 NNLGINQETLGIAKS
+242 NNLGINQETLGMAQS

-264 ALFNITGIIKMF
+264 TLFNITGIIKMF

-287 VAIGSICTSLKDI
+287 IAIGSICTSLKDM

-322 LPSMQEVLKDALN
+322 LPSMQEVLKDAQE
-335 LLMNTIWIMIN
+335 LLMNTIWVMIN

-352 TGHTLPELYYMC
+352 TGYTLPELYYMC

-377 RKEKK
+377 RKEQK
-382 RRKKEKKEQEKR
+382 RRKKEQEEQ
-394 EKEKE
+394 E

-404 QHSSGNTVST
+404 QHSSGGTVSS

-419 IDPDIIKQSLMDELA
+419 VDPDIIKQSLMDELS

-470 LSEGIDSFEDFMNM
+470 LTDGIDSFEDFMDM
-484 LIEMGID
+484 LVEMGLD

-511 GNLTSLQNQIKE
+511 GNLTSLQNQIE
-523 QAISS
+523 AQAISS
-528 GLNIASDIVSNT
+528 GLHIAAGVVSNT
-540 KISKEIK
+540 TVSTEIK
-547 TEHLYDFTNDLN
+547 AEHLYDFTNDLN

-624 FTFKIHFELE
+624 FTFKIHFELD

-640 SEQINAIDEANRI
+640 NEQINAIDEANRI
-653 AQDAA
+653 AQEIA
-658 KKKEAD
+658 KKKEAE

-677 EYTGDPTKATKR
+677 EYTSDPTKATKR

-736 MVKVIA
+736 MIKVIA

-821 ITEQRNVMKKDLDKA
+821 ITEQRNAMKKDLDKA
-836 GNYFNDASLFVQYP
+836 GNYFDDASLFVQYP

>member
-1 MATILDIDLTNSPFN
+1 MATILDIDLTNSPGN
-16 SYDFFSNKKIAAGTV
+16 SYDFFSNKKMSAGTV

-57 IDVGMVQFDDTLPY
+57 IDVGIVQFDDTLPY
-71 TKKVETAQL
+71 SKKVETAQL

-86 TELEDAKSWVDAL
+86 TELKDAESWVNAL
-99 QSEINKVNSE
+99 QTEINKVNSE
-109 LAEYK
+109 LTEYQ
-114 DQYEEAKKQDPHSD
+114 DQYEEAKKQDPHSA
-128 LTKNLKQIIKNCKED
+128 LTTNLKQIVKNYKEQ
-143 LNDLNTD
+143 LNDLNTEF
-150 YSKYKKITQTHPKLI
+150 SKYKKITQTHPKLI
-165 KAYTKFLNDLIKYGG
+165 KAYTNFYNDLTKYGE
-180 KKTITRIEEFGSTE
+180 KKAITRVDEFGNVE
-194 EAEQVDLDNLDINQ
+194 EAEKVDLDNLDINQ
-208 APGMAISGA
+208 APGMEISGA
-217 ITEAVTQYLEVT
+217 ITDAVTQYLEVT

-242 NNLGINQETLGIAKS
+242 NNLGINQETLGMAQS

-264 ALFNITGIIKMF
+264 TLFNITGIIKMF

-287 VAIGSICTSLKDI
+287 IAIGSICTSLKDM

-322 LPSMQEVLKDALN
+322 LPSIQEVLKDAQE
-335 LLMNTIWIMIN
+335 LLMNTIWVMIN

-352 TGHTLPELYYMC
+352 TGYTLPELYYMC

-377 RKEKK
+377 RKEQK
-382 RRKKEKKEQEKR
+382 RRKKEQEEQ
-394 EKEKE
+394 E

-404 QHSSGNTVST
+404 QHSSGGTVSS

-419 IDPDIIKQSLMDELA
+419 VDPDIIKQSLMDELS

-470 LSEGIDSFEDFMNM
+470 LSDGIDSFEDFMDM
-484 LIEMGID
+484 LVEMGLD

-511 GNLTSLQNQIKE
+511 GNLTSLQNQIE
-523 QAISS
+523 AQAISS
-528 GLNIASDIVSNT
+528 GLHIAADVVSNT
-540 KISKEIK
+540 TVSTEIK
-547 TEHLYDFTNDLN
+547 AEHLYDFTNDLN

-624 FTFKIHFELE
+624 FTFKIHFELD

-640 SEQINAIDEANRI
+640 NEQINAIDEANRI
-653 AQDAA
+653 AQETA
-658 KKKEAD
+658 KKKEAE

-736 MVKVIA
+736 MIKVIA

-821 ITEQRNVMKKDLDKA
+821 ITEQRNAMKKDLDKA
-836 GNYFNDASLFVQYP
+836 GNYFDDASLFVQYP

>member
-1 MATILDIDLTNSPFN
+1 MATILDIDLTNSPGN
-16 SYDFFSNKKIAAGTV
+16 SYDFFSNKKMSAGTV

-57 IDVGMVQFDDTLPY
+57 IDVGIVQFDDTLPY
-71 TKKVETAQL
+71 SKKVETSKL

-86 TELEDAKSWVDAL
+86 TELKNAESWVNAL
-99 QSEINKVNSE
+99 QTEINKVNSE
-109 LAEYK
+109 LTEYQ
-114 DQYEEAKKQDPHSD
+114 DQYEEAKKQDPHSA
-128 LTKNLKQIIKNCKED
+128 LTTNLKQIVKNYKEQ
-143 LNDLNTD
+143 LNDLNTEF
-150 YSKYKKITQTHPKLI
+150 SKYKKITQTHPKLI
-165 KAYTKFLNDLIKYGG
+165 KAYTNFYNDLTKYGE
-180 KKTITRIEEFGSTE
+180 KKAITRVDEFGNVE
-194 EAEQVDLDNLDINQ
+194 EAEKVDLDNLDINQ
-208 APGMAISGA
+208 APGMEISGA
-217 ITEAVTQYLEVT
+217 ITDAVTQYLEVT

-242 NNLGINQETLGIAKS
+242 NNLGINQETLGMAQS

-264 ALFNITGIIKMF
+264 TLFNITGIIKMF

-287 VAIGSICTSLKDI
+287 IAIGSICTSLKDM

-322 LPSMQEVLKDALN
+322 LPSMQEVLKDAQE
-335 LLMNTIWIMIN
+335 LLMNTIWVMIN

-352 TGHTLPELYYMC
+352 TGYTLPELYYMC

-377 RKEKK
+377 RKEQK
-382 RRKKEKKEQEKR
+382 RRKKEQEEQ
-394 EKEKE
+394 E

-404 QHSSGNTVST
+404 QHSSGGTVSS

-419 IDPDIIKQSLMDELA
+419 VDPDIIKQSLMDELS

-470 LSEGIDSFEDFMNM
+470 LTDGIDSFEDFMDM
-484 LIEMGID
+484 LVEMGLD

-511 GNLTSLQNQIKE
+511 GNLTSLQNQIE
-523 QAISS
+523 AQAISS
-528 GLNIASDIVSNT
+528 GLHIAADVMSNT
-540 KISKEIK
+540 TVSTEIK
-547 TEHLYDFTNDLN
+547 AEHLYDFTNDLN

-640 SEQINAIDEANRI
+640 NEQINAIDEANRI
-653 AQDAA
+653 AQETA
-658 KKKEAD
+658 KKKEAE

-677 EYTGDPTKATKR
+677 EYTSDPTKATKR

-736 MVKVIA
+736 MIKVIA

-821 ITEQRNVMKKDLDKA
+821 ITEQRNAMKKDLDKA
-836 GNYFNDASLFVQYP
+836 GNYFDDASLFVQYP

>member
-1 MATILDIDLTNSPFN
+1 MATILDIDLTNSPGN
-16 SYDFFSNKKIAAGTV
+16 SYDFFSNKKMSAGTV

-57 IDVGMVQFDDTLPY
+57 IDVGIVQFDDTLPY
-71 TKKVETAQL
+71 SKKVETAQL

-86 TELEDAKSWVDAL
+86 TELKDAESWVNAL
-99 QSEINKVNSE
+99 QTEINKVNSE
-109 LAEYK
+109 LTEYQ
-114 DQYEEAKKQDPHSD
+114 DQYEEAKKQDPHSA
-128 LTKNLKQIIKNCKED
+128 LTTNLKQIVKNYKEQ
-143 LNDLNTD
+143 LNDLNTEF
-150 YSKYKKITQTHPKLI
+150 SKYKKITQTHPKLI
-165 KAYTKFLNDLIKYGG
+165 KAYTNFYNDLTKYGE
-180 KKTITRIEEFGSTE
+180 KKAITRVDEFGNVE
-194 EAEQVDLDNLDINQ
+194 EAEKVDLDNLDINQ
-208 APGMAISGA
+208 APGMEISGA
-217 ITEAVTQYLEVT
+217 ITDAVTQYLEVT

-242 NNLGINQETLGIAKS
+242 NNLGINQETLGMAQS

-264 ALFNITGIIKMF
+264 TLFNITGIIKMF

-287 VAIGSICTSLKDI
+287 IAIGSICTSLKDM

-322 LPSMQEVLKDALN
+322 LPSIQEVLKDAQE
-335 LLMNTIWIMIN
+335 LLMNTIWVMIN

-352 TGHTLPELYYMC
+352 TGYTLPELYYMC

-377 RKEKK
+377 RKEQK
-382 RRKKEKKEQEKR
+382 RRKKEQEEQ
-394 EKEKE
+394 E

-404 QHSSGNTVST
+404 QHSSGGTVSS

-419 IDPDIIKQSLMDELA
+419 VDPDIIKQSLMDELS

-470 LSEGIDSFEDFMNM
+470 LTDGIDSFEDFMDM
-484 LIEMGID
+484 LVEMGLD

-511 GNLTSLQNQIKE
+511 GNLTSLQNQIE
-523 QAISS
+523 AQAISS
-528 GLNIASDIVSNT
+528 GLHIAADVVSNT
-540 KISKEIK
+540 AVSTERKA
-547 TEHLYDFTNDLN
+547 EHLYDFTNDLN

-640 SEQINAIDEANRI
+640 NEQINAIDEANRI
-653 AQDAA
+653 AQETA
-658 KKKEAD
+658 KEKEAE

-677 EYTGDPTKATKR
+677 EYTSDPTKATKR

-736 MVKVIA
+736 MIKVIA

-808 QDLPTILYIDQDA
+808 QGLPTILYIDQEA
-821 ITEQRNVMKKDLDKA
+821 IAEQRNVMKKDLDKA
-836 GNYFNDASLFVQYP
+836 GNYFDDASLFVQYP

>member
-1 MATILDIDLTNSPFN
+1 MATILDIDLTNSPGN
-16 SYDFFSNKKIAAGTV
+16 SYDFFSNKKMSAGTV

-57 IDVGMVQFDDTLPY
+57 IDVGIVQFDDTLPY

-86 TELEDAKSWVDAL
+86 TELKDAESWVKAL
-99 QSEINKVNSE
+99 QTEINKVNSE
-109 LAEYK
+109 LTEYQN
-114 DQYEEAKKQDPHSD
+114 QYEEAKKQDSHSA
-128 LTKNLKQIIKNCKED
+128 LTNNLKQIVKNYKEQ
-143 LNDLNTD
+143 LNDLNTEF
-150 YSKYKKITQTHPKLI
+150 SKYKKITQTHPKLI
-165 KAYTKFLNDLIKYGG
+165 KAYTNFYNDLTKYGE
-180 KKTITRIEEFGSTE
+180 KKAITKVDEFGNVE

-217 ITEAVTQYLEVT
+217 ITDAVTQYLEVT

-242 NNLGINQETLGIAKS
+242 NNLGINQETLGMAQS

-264 ALFNITGIIKMF
+264 TLFNITGIIKMF
-276 PKNIQMLPSAK
+276 PKNIQIVPSAK
-287 VAIGSICTSLKDI
+287 IAIGSICTSLKDMYQAI
-300 YIAIYNDLENE
+300 YIDLENQ

-322 LPSMQEVLKDALN
+322 LPSMQEVLKDAQV
-335 LLMNTIWIMIN
+335 LLMNTIWTMIN
-346 EQCIKY
+346 EQCVKY
-352 TGHTLPELYYMC
+352 TGYTLPELYYMC

-377 RKEKK
+377 RKEQK
-382 RRKKEKKEQEKR
+382 RRKKEQEEQ
-394 EKEKE
+394 E

-404 QHSSGNTVST
+404 QHSSGGTISS

-419 IDPDIIKQSLMDELA
+419 VDPDIIKQSLMDELS

-470 LSEGIDSFEDFMNM
+470 LTDGIDSFEDFMDM
-484 LIEMGID
+484 LVEMGLD

-511 GNLTSLQNQIKE
+511 GNLASLQNQME
-523 QAISS
+523 AQAISS
-528 GLNIASDIVSNT
+528 GLHIAADIASNT
-540 KISKEIK
+540 TVGTEIK
-547 TEHLYDFTNDLN
+547 AEHLYDFTNDLN

-586 AHQKDGTKIFD
+586 AHQKDGQKIFD
-597 SSSVLSIINAIDEGY
+597 ASSVLSIINAIDEGY

-640 SEQINAIDEANRI
+640 SEQKNAIDEANRI
-653 AQDAA
+653 AQEAA
-658 KKKEAD
+658 KKKEVD
-664 EAISKFELGIVEE
+664 DAISKFELGIVEE

-736 MVKVIA
+736 MIKVIA

-798 NAKSNYEIIK
+798 NTKSNYEIIK
-808 QDLPTILYIDQDA
+808 QNLPTILYIDQDA
-821 ITEQRNVMKKDLDKA
+821 ITEQRNAMKKDLDKA
-836 GNYFNDASLFVQYP
+836 GNYFDDASLFVQYP

>member
-1 MATILDIDLTNSPFN
+1 MATILDIDLTNSPGN
-16 SYDFFSNKKIAAGTV
+16 SYDFFSNKKMSAGTV

-57 IDVGMVQFDDTLPY
+57 IDVGIVQFDDTLPY
-71 TKKVETAQL
+71 SKKVETAKL

-86 TELEDAKSWVDAL
+86 TELKDAESWVNAL
-99 QSEINKVNSE
+99 QTEINKVNSE
-109 LAEYK
+109 LTEYQ
-114 DQYEEAKKQDPHSD
+114 DQYEEAKKQDLHSA
-128 LTKNLKQIIKNCKED
+128 LTTNLKQIVKNYKEQ
-143 LNDLNTD
+143 LNDLNTEF
-150 YSKYKKITQTHPKLI
+150 SKYKKITQTHPKLI
-165 KAYTKFLNDLIKYGG
+165 KAYTNFYNDLTKYGE
-180 KKTITRIEEFGSTE
+180 KKAITRVDEFGNVE
-194 EAEQVDLDNLDINQ
+194 EAEKVDLDNLDINQ
-208 APGMAISGA
+208 APGMEISGA
-217 ITEAVTQYLEVT
+217 ITDAVTQYLEVT

-242 NNLGINQETLGIAKS
+242 NNLGINQETLGMAQS

-287 VAIGSICTSLKDI
+287 IAIGSICTSLKDM

-322 LPSMQEVLKDALN
+322 LPSIQEVLKDAQE
-335 LLMNTIWIMIN
+335 LLMNTIWVMIN

-352 TGHTLPELYYMC
+352 TGYTLPELYYMC

-371 KAWKEA
+371 KAWKKA
-377 RKEKK
+377 RKEQK
-382 RRKKEKKEQEKR
+382 RRKKEQEEQ
-394 EKEKE
+394 E

-404 QHSSGNTVST
+404 QHSSGGTVSS

-419 IDPDIIKQSLMDELA
+419 VDPDIIKQSLMDELS

-445 IIQIKDSIDEIKMLI
+445 IIQIKDTIDEIKMLI

-470 LSEGIDSFEDFMNM
+470 LTDGIDSFEDFMNM
-484 LIEMGID
+484 LVEMGLD

-511 GNLTSLQNQIKE
+511 GNLTSLQNQIE
-523 QAISS
+523 AQAISS
-528 GLNIASDIVSNT
+528 GLNIAADVVSNT
-540 KISKEIK
+540 TVSTEIK
-547 TEHLYDFTNDLN
+547 AEHLYDFTNDLN

-624 FTFKIHFELE
+624 FTFKIHFELD

-653 AQDAA
+653 AQETA
-658 KKKEAD
+658 KKKEAE

-736 MVKVIA
+736 MIKVIA

-771 NSITSIGTNVEIN
+771 NSITSIGTNIEIN

-821 ITEQRNVMKKDLDKA
+821 ITEQRNAMKKDLDKA
-836 GNYFNDASLFVQYP
+836 GNYFDDASLFVQYP
-850 DSKYQDGTLLGLDKV
+850 DPKYQDGTLLGLDKV

-885 ILRCYGKDYDLYT
+885 ILRCYGKDYNLYT